1 MLYSTLS
8 NRLRQKKAILL
19 SFLALFCVL
28 TAQAQNRIYVS
39 PDGTG
44 DGTSWGTK
52 TNLTDA
58 LNKAQAGDE
67 IWLKGFQQITD
78 ASQLYVAPEYGWTVP
93 SGVKIFGGFE
103 GKETSIDQRKT
114 LGKAY
119 QMTFRSVLSGDI
131 NKDDKIDPNNSIF
144 PENTTRSDN
153 AKHVLVLN
161 AFRDEA
167 DNLNDNSNPTVVDG
181 LTIVGGHAADFG
193 GGIYVKG
200 DANTPDN
207 SVPYS
212 IDRCY
217 LLNNYGYKGGAIYV
231 DASVK
236 KVATQSLINQCVVY
250 NNVAGTVIG
259 KENLGGGIYIDGAG
273 NIVNCSVFNNENGG
287 VVLSTDA
294 YLVNTTVAR
303 NTGAGVDMTASPSDE
318 NAHVYNSVIWG
329 NSFVAAANWPVF
341 SYSAY
346 PDAPAGNNNINL
358 SKNNQGDTTSP
369 RFDAPSL
376 KTSFDIDYDWRRNA
390 YPLWSWKLREGSYLI
405 DKGNNDAYNTY
416 AKGYNG
422 VIGTDLNGTARI
434 VGNID
439 INAYEFE
446 TVPASRIRY
455 VKTDG
460 NDSNDGQS
468 WDKAYASVQK
478 AINDLA
484 LSQPGV
490 PGEVWVA
497 AGTYQPTENI
507 NGNGTPASFRMY
519 DGISLYGGFAGSE
532 TTKSERARKGENPMP
547 WQFTNETILRG
558 STYNGTNTWNS
569 TDNKWSLT
577 SASTHVVWFA
587 PLPNQADFQNT
598 TVMEGF
604 TIEGGQAKNSTAND
618 YDEDKGAGVYLKGAN
633 VYLIHSIVKDNVAP
647 SVGGGIY
654 LKDGRVQGCLVY
666 NNSSGTNGGGIYVD
680 NAGLVLRSMITNNSA
695 QNGGGVYL
703 DNNGEWEDGMM
714 HPEYLI
720 LSTSIVT
727 NNTSVNNG
735 AVYCNKGG
743 VILQSTIA
751 NNNTPT
757 ATDNASGNASQT
769 GGLYINEYST
779 VVNTVLWNNL
789 INGRKVQ
796 LYAANPTAEKVQFH
810 YSAVANMNNIV
821 WNNTLQDGLLEL
833 AEDNRKPVE
842 GVVDPGFESGYPI
855 EQKENEND
863 PEKLISGVIGSW
875 KDITYFWQPI
885 TGSNLRARGMS
896 LGLLPENVLVAPEL
910 DITGKLFDQKPA
922 VGAYRVEKTDI
933 TPAVVKEGQKN
944 NLRIYVDV
952 ECTEPAH
959 DGSSWEYAYRSLNEA
974 IDYMSKLTNTD
985 KITYNDTEYNVSD
998 LELQIYVMEGDA
1010 WPRYTSVNLDPK
1022 SATIEVPAMAS
1033 GKKLTIKGGYSR
1045 DNHDTWAPLTY
1056 RSQIN
1061 GNHEGKNMED
1071 GLYHCITVENNAIV
1085 EFDGFHIINGYA
1097 AGTANL
1103 KYGAGMLVRDGAN
1116 VTVKNSIFENNT
1128 AAEGAAI
1135 DARGATLSLMNCVVN
1150 NNTNTTNTA
1159 SVINCPNLTLNHV
1172 SVVNNIGAA
1181 PASMGT
1187 SSFAAGNTSGNT
1199 FNYASVG
1206 AEGYKNFANPTNKQG
1221 ASLGFDTYLGGYSNF
1236 APLTSSAEAGN
1247 LINKASGTPAGLDQD
1262 IAGNERNLGGAPD
1275 LGAYEAALPANGSV
1289 IYVTANGAGNMDG
1302 SSWENA
1308 IAGNLI
1314 YDVNKG
1320 KVDGNIPTTDARY
1333 IGFYDATAR
1342 PYGETSG
1349 ASKLFFEHMG
1359 EAGVIA
1365 GTAVDNAKYYWETHD
1380 GSTHITRASGVDIQN
1395 TREEQYVGGLQYA
1408 VELAAANAAKDGV
1421 QRTVWVAGGTYT
1433 DYKGFVIRDK
1443 VDVLGGFPNVG
1454 TPGEDDRQPL
1464 ISQYIPAKASDEAL
1478 DKSKYETIIQIQATK
1493 PWIDNNGTPNDNP
1506 AANLPGSTRKPVL
1519 FQPDVCVPT
1528 MSPSGRQSS
1537 YTYWNWVDRVI
1548 FSDYWDGPYLGN
1560 SVSGADENASNTYRY
1575 ELPEGQRNGTYV
1587 EYRGAT
1593 WDGFTIRHGFYTDY
1607 SANRDG
1613 GAGVRMFRGVTL
1625 QNCVVADNYINYYQA
1640 TGSACMGAGIYCDG
1654 DNSKIV
1660 NCYVTGNANNNPNAA
1675 GGGMTLMVGVSYNCI
1690 VTDNYSQK
1698 DGGGCFIENAY
1709 FYNNTV
1715 VNNKAVRLGGG
1726 IHQWTRTGATM
1737 NLILYNTIIY
1747 GNEGAAIT
1755 SDNIAQFNGA
1765 YNCYIQSDRALDSK
1779 IVNNAANWNTQ
1790 YGVGNALPSPFETGS
1805 YRLSDGSYCINRG
1818 TEVLGDGATLPATDV
1833 DFTDRIKD
1841 CTVDIGAYE
1850 SDNETNLA
1858 YETSNDTTL
1867 TYYVNQN
1874 GAGLRNG
1881 SSVAHA
1887 ACAMKLQQILTHAGQ
1902 TAKDNPTKNVVV
1914 KIAGYEGE
1922 YGKIFV
1928 YNANTL
1934 SDPNDPQSY
1943 TFKVPYGVTVEG
1955 GYDGLRTD
1963 SWTEADRNP
1972 KKYRTVLSA
1981 ICNSATLEQE
1991 VNGYHTVTFGEKP
2004 SDWNDELVGDKTT
2017 IIDGLYLID
2026 GKATSMAGEGN
2037 PNTRGGG
2044 AIVPAWAH
2052 VRNCVVAQCEA
2063 IQGGAL
2069 YLLPGA
2075 TVSGTLIMEN
2085 KAEEGAGVYADNDGV
2100 SEDVR
2105 AHMISN
2111 TITDNTASSVGG
2123 GIYME
2128 DEAVLTANSVIWGN
2142 TAPSDKNVSGV
2153 VGELMIDNVFRD
2165 VIGKNEE
2172 GEYIATKFYP
2182 FNHCYVETYELPSNY
2197 ENTSMKSDESLY
2209 FAADRTLKAYSELI
2223 KHGTVNQDSLVK
2235 VFGVAITDMQ
2245 NILRKQ
2251 DGSERIDVG
2260 AYAFD
2265 GGLIPLPK
2273 ESSDPVVKKIFVSQ
2287 GSNVAVTGN
2296 MDDYIGRSFYTSL
2309 SWLDDALEYIKKVRK
2324 VSGLE
2329 NTPFEIYVAG
2339 GTYKPSIRRGDAA
2352 TTTIDQRQNSY
2363 VIPAGVKVYGG
2374 FNGTEQFGYN
2384 VPNDKIIYTTEES
2397 GQETTEL
2404 KLANVADG
2412 SSGLIDS
2419 RAYSDLNGNGINE
2432 PWEMA
2437 NQTILSGD
2445 INVSPSVKNAYHVVY
2460 SSGSG
2465 SVLLDGLTIKDGE
2478 TWNVMSPTLNE
2489 DEVGRGGALYTN
2501 GVDYILKGCRV
2512 MNSKAVRGGAIY
2524 ARDANLTI
2532 IGSVIA
2538 GNGTVENAETS
2549 EGQDVRGGAVYMSG
2563 YNKDIALKAINTL
2576 WANNET
2582 TGKGGAIATSNDR
2595 GFNGSVSVSLMNNTI
2610 VRNKAAEASAVYSV
2624 AKTGATGNITNTVM
2638 WGGEG
2643 TGVVSTGLTVNNS
2656 ASDIELTGTDN
2667 VKLSAS
2673 NMAIDGP
2680 RFAQPSSAA
2689 GLAANDVASKWNPA
2703 SISVLTDAGDG
2714 VEKVNGTVEGA
2725 YNSWWSGSLAEY
2737 KDQYME
2743 NSDKSDYLRYAGPL
2757 DENGKEQDKTIDIGL
2772 FEYQYKTVFKNMD
2785 DIYVDTQ
2792 ERGDG
2797 SGKDWGNA
2805 TSDLRGAIIALSD
2818 PAGGSKTDKTVHI
2831 RGGEYPQS
2839 QLYVNDIAYQAVLN
2853 GTNQLLNSLT
2863 IKGSYAENGQQDFSQ
2878 PTVFLPSPAKPV
2890 ETMFYANTNGKTLNI
2905 EGVTFQGAK
2914 TTGFDAGNSGT
2925 LNLKNVAFRQNGIG
2939 AKVDN
2944 TGEGKALF
2952 ANTLFADGTIGLKT
2966 TGSNVT
2972 VVNATFANN
2981 TDKAVDGTPELY
2993 NTVAWKSGTDVT
3005 TAPEKGNINLRTV
3018 ENDNILKGPNFVDP
3032 DNANVLLR
3040 NYMIR
3045 PSIKLIDAA
3054 VESHYNTALGDGA
3067 STTDKDLSNNARKTG
3082 DGMDIGAYEYNAA
3095 LQQIVYVKYN
3105 VAQTD
3110 GSGSSW
3116 QNPIKDLQS
3125 AIDLASVYA
3134 NKNNGQNGYVF
3145 VHRDANA
3152 SGIRLNMPN
3161 VKVYGG
3167 MNDEVAVGS
3176 NDVEKAKN
3184 LINARSSVLANTMST
3199 INGLTVNGAS
3209 SVIDGFKAQGTVT
3222 VTDGMLSTSVVEGDA
3237 TVETNGIVYN
3247 SFVRGT
3253 LSGAGKAVNVTSPV
3267 AVSATN
3273 KINVVENAQ
3282 PNGYVSDDIWKYQL
3296 KEDNIAIDNSQNSDI
3311 ADYIA
3316 LAGHSKD
3323 HSKDLSGS
3331 KRVRKI
3337 VDAGCFESWN
3347 ITTNTT
3353 LSKDDMPTDK
3363 HVVYVRKGVEADIA
3377 EGLYPN
3383 GTKFNVGF
3391 LLLEHGAGLRSNGNA
3406 IELKNFA
3413 VERNLD
3419 ESNNHWDMCYMP
3431 FAIVKTEGAD
3441 GVSVKTY
3448 DGARRAAYDYQF
3460 KAEDGAWV
3468 NTDLQ
3473 GGKGLLLQSEVD
3485 ATVRMYGEEYTEAAG
3500 QSGQVR
3506 LAKYN
3511 NMEPW
3516 DNSNSGT
3523 SQKFTHLEN
3532 MSWNMFGSP
3541 FLCAMNYDD
3550 MEYGRVI
3557 YKKGG
3562 NTYTSENTAEAN
3574 DGFIEAG
3581 SAVFTQTA
3589 TLQTNEVFNVNQRTS
3604 ALSETGTRTR
3614 LAVAVAPQ
3622 GQGEQDELTLTAVPT
3637 EEASDQFNM
3646 AADGVKMMT
3655 VGKAAQI
3662 YLERGGK
3669 HYSMLTALDLEGK
3682 IDVGV
3687 LAPESG
3693 MYSIFIPEDCPME
3706 DYETVVLEDKTN
3718 GRMVDLLEGGYD
3730 FQMNEAGTLN
3740 SRFTLSFNRE
3750 LAEQGLTRIRIQAM
3764 GNGQVRI
3771 TGLMDGDQITAYQEN
3786 GTMTYSQR
3794 VASAEKNI
3802 ALPGKVCLIKV
3813 VAADGSEIVKKLV
3826 IR

>member
-44 DGTSWGTK
+44 DGSSWKAT
-52 TNLTDA
+52 TNLESA
-58 LNKAQAGDE
+58 LAKAQAGDE
-67 IWLKGFQQITD
+67 IWLKGFQQITN
-78 ASQLYVAPEYGWTVP
+78 ASQLYVAPVDGWTVP

-103 GKETSIDQRKT
+103 GTETSITQRKT

-119 QMTFRSVLSGDI
+119 QMTYRSVLSGDRGVLTPVVTDDDVI
-131 NKDDKIDPNNSIF
+131 NPNYSIF

-259 KENLGGGIYIDGAG
+259 KENLGGGIYIHGAG

-287 VVLSTDA
+287 VKLSPDA

-303 NTGAGVDMTASPSDE
+303 NTGAGVDMTESPSDE

-346 PDAPAGNNNINL
+346 PDAPAENNNINL
-358 SKNNQGDTTSP
+358 SKNNQGDEMSP

-405 DKGNNDAYNTY
+405 GKGNNDAYNTY

-460 NDSNDGQS
+460 SDSNNGQS
-468 WDKAYASVQK
+468 WGTAYKSIQK

-497 AGTYQPTENI
+497 AGTYQPTELI
-507 NGNGTPASFRMY
+507 NGSGTPASFRMY
-519 DGISLYGGFAGSE
+519 DGISLYGGFIGTE
-532 TTKSERARKGENPMP
+532 TTKSERAREKGTMP
-547 WQFTNETILRG
+547 WHFDNVTTLRG

-604 TIEGGQAKNSTAND
+604 TIEGGQAKTSEANN
-618 YDEDKGAGVYLKGAN
+618 YEGDKGAGVYMQGAN

-654 LKDGRVQGCLVY
+654 QKGGRVQGCLVY
-666 NNSSGTNGGGIYVD
+666 NNSAETNGGGIYVD

-695 QNGGGVYL
+695 LNGGGVYL

-727 NNTSVNNG
+727 NNTSVHNG

-757 ATDNASGNASQT
+757 ATDNAAGDASQT

-796 LYAANPTAEKVQFH
+796 LYALNPTAEKVQFH

-842 GVVDPGFESGYPI
+842 GVVDPGFVDDEYNVLP
-855 EQKENEND
+855 KTV
-863 PEKLISGVIGSW
+863 GVQGGTS
-875 KDITYFWQPI
+875 DITYFWQPI

-922 VGAYRVEKTDI
+922 VGAYRVEKKGIKPEDGGTY
-933 TPAVVKEGQKN
+933 
-944 NLRIYVDV
+944 LRIYVDV
-952 ECTEPAH
+952 DCTEPEH
-959 DGSSWEYAYRSLNEA
+959 DGSSWGTAYRSLNEA
-974 IDYMSKLTNTD
+974 IDYMANLTD
-985 KITYNDTEYNVSD
+985 VDGK
-998 LELQIYVMEGDA
+998 ELQIYVMEGDV
-1010 WPRYTSVNLDPK
+1010 WPRYASVNLDPK

-1033 GKKLTIKGGYSR
+1033 GKDKKLIIKGGYSR
-1045 DNHDTWAPLTY
+1045 DGTWAPLTY

-1071 GLYHCITVENNAIV
+1071 GLYHCITVEKGAIV

-1103 KYGAGMLVRDGAN
+1103 KYGAGMLVRDGAE

-1128 AAEGAAI
+1128 AVEGAAI
-1135 DARGATLSLMNCVVN
+1135 DARGAKQLTLINCVVN

-1159 SVINCPNLTLNHV
+1159 SVINCTNLTMNHV
-1172 SVVNNIGAA
+1172 SVVNNIGVA
-1181 PASMGT
+1181 PVEAVASNN
-1187 SSFAAGNTSGNT
+1187 SFAVGNTDGNSHT
-1199 FNYASVG
+1199 FTVDGTQFVNPTKGVG
-1206 AEGYKNFANPTNKQG
+1206 ATLGYN
-1221 ASLGFDTYLGGYSNF
+1221 TYLGGY
-1236 APLTSSAEAGN
+1236 TSFMPTNQCEVV
-1247 LINKASGTPAGLDQD
+1247 NKATVASLLDID
-1262 IAGNERNLGGAPD
+1262 ITGGARSRGGKPD
-1275 LGAYEAALPANGSV
+1275 LGAYEAELP
-1289 IYVTANGAGNMDG
+1289 
-1302 SSWENA
+1302 
-1308 IAGNLI
+1308 
-1314 YDVNKG
+1314 
-1320 KVDGNIPTTDARY
+1320 VDGTVLYVRASDGNDENDGLTW
-1333 IGFYDATAR
+1333 GTAKKTITAALNAVT
-1342 PYGETSG
+1342 ETSKVKEIWV
-1349 ASKLFFEHMG
+1349 A
-1359 EAGVIA
+1359 A
-1365 GTAVDNAKYYWETHD
+1365 GTYNER
-1380 GSTHITRASGVDIQN
+1380 ITLKND
-1395 TREEQYVGGLQYA
+1395 
-1408 VELAAANAAKDGV
+1408 
-1421 QRTVWVAGGTYT
+1421 
-1433 DYKGFVIRDK
+1433 
-1443 VDVLGGFPNVG
+1443 VDVLGGF
-1454 TPGEDDRQPL
+1454 
-1464 ISQYIPAKASDEAL
+1464 AKTGNPDNKLDE
-1478 DKSKYETIIQIQATK
+1478 
-1493 PWIDNNGTPNDNP
+1493 
-1506 AANLPGSTRKPVL
+1506 
-1519 FQPDVCVPT
+1519 
-1528 MSPSGRQSS
+1528 
-1537 YTYWNWVDRVI
+1537 
-1548 FSDYWDGPYLGN
+1548 
-1560 SVSGADENASNTYRY
+1560 
-1575 ELPEGQRNGTYV
+1575 
-1587 EYRGAT
+1587 
-1593 WDGFTIRHGFYTDY
+1593 
-1607 SANRDG
+1607 ANRDISNSNPDFMTIIDGQNGGRVVTQSGDFTNLTTVEGFIIQNGSTSGSNG
-1613 GAGVRMFRGVTL
+1613 GAGVLLRNNGKIKNCLIKDNVYNMTSSDG
-1625 QNCVVADNYINYYQA
+1625 QNLGGGGIRIE
-1640 TGSACMGAGIYCDG
+1640 GAGIIESSIIRKNKVSADG
-1654 DNSKIV
+1654 HDYVCGGGLYLKTNGINVPKMINCIV
-1660 NCYVTGNANNNPNAA
+1660 AENEGINKRDRDGWTGARTSNVLGAAVYLTGSGSEFYNCTFTYNVANTKAVGLIDLTSPAA
-1675 GGGMTLMVGVSYNCI
+1675 GGVWDASYDYKNSATTGSSFYNCI
-1690 VTDNYSQK
+1690 FWGNYGIGNSTESTYQVGAPGFT
-1698 DGGGCFIENAY
+1698 GGKG
-1709 FYNNTV
+1709 
-1715 VNNKAVRLGGG
+1715 
-1726 IHQWTRTGATM
+1726 
-1737 NLILYNTIIY
+1737 
-1747 GNEGAAIT
+1747 
-1755 SDNIAQFNGA
+1755 FNPKV
-1765 YNCYIQSDRALDSK
+1765 YNCYISATSKEQVTSGSTNLWDNAEQCYALGNFGSDLDGTNFKNECYNNAPFDNATFELKNSGTGLNCINKGDNSYVEDNKIALD
-1779 IVNNAANWNTQ
+1779 AA
-1790 YGVGNALPSPFETGS
+1790 
-1805 YRLSDGSYCINRG
+1805 
-1818 TEVLGDGATLPATDV
+1818 GAT
-1833 DFTDRIKD
+1833 RIQY
-1841 CTVDIGAYE
+1841 CTVDKGAYE
-1850 SDNETNLA
+1850 STDAITIEPDGNGI
-1858 YETSNDTTL
+1858 
-1867 TYYVNQN
+1867 YYVTQG
-1874 GAGLRNG
+1874 GAGTSNG
-1881 SSVAHA
+1881 SSVDNAS
-1887 ACAMKLQQILTHAGQ
+1887 CAMELQRVLNAAGER
-1902 TAKDNPTKNVVV
+1902 AKAGLSATV
-1914 KIAGYEGE
+1914 KIAGYEDQGFT
-1922 YGKIFV
+1922 YH
-1928 YNANTL
+1928 ANTL
-1934 SDPNDPQSY
+1934 SDPDDPQSY
-1943 TFKVPYGVTVEG
+1943 TYVIPYGVTVEG
-1955 GYDGLRTD
+1955 GYNGLKTGVAA
-1963 SWTEADRNP
+1963 WTEADRNP
-1972 KKYRTVLSA
+1972 KKYRTILSA
-1981 ICNSATLEQE
+1981 ICNSSSLEQD

-2004 SDWNDELVGDKTT
+2004 KEGWNGAENGTT

-2142 TAPSDKNVSGV
+2142 TAPSDKNISGV
-2153 VGELMIDNVFRD
+2153 VSEPFGDTKFTQVVGEGAIPN
-2165 VIGKNEE
+2165 
-2172 GEYIATKFYP
+2172 FYP

-2223 KHGTVNQDSLVK
+2223 KHGTVNQDGLVK
-2235 VFGVAITDMQ
+2235 VFGVATTDMQ

-2251 DGSERIDVG
+2251 DGSGRIDVG
-2260 AYAFD
+2260 AYAFN

-2273 ESSDPVVKKIFVSQ
+2273 TKDDPVVKKIFVSQ
-2287 GSNVAVTGN
+2287 SSNVAVTGK

-2309 SWLDDALEYIKKVRK
+2309 SWLDDALEYIKNVRNVEELK
-2324 VSGLE
+2324 
-2329 NTPFEIYVAG
+2329 NTEFEIYLAG
-2339 GTYKPSIRRGDAA
+2339 GTYKPSNRRVGAA
-2352 TTTIDQRQNSY
+2352 TTPIDQRQNSY
-2363 VIPAGVKVYGG
+2363 VIPAGVKIYGG
-2374 FNGTEQFGYN
+2374 FNGTETYGN
-2384 VPNDKIIYTTEES
+2384 GITSLPLSGTETIGLVDIKDNTS
-2397 GQETTEL
+2397 L
-2404 KLANVADG
+2404 LLATR
-2412 SSGLIDS
+2412 S
-2419 RAYSDLNGNGINE
+2419 YSDLNGNGINE
-2432 PWEMA
+2432 PWELE

-2460 SSGSG
+2460 SSKDEQIEGLDI
-2465 SVLLDGLTIKDGE
+2465 LLDGLTIKDGE
-2478 TWNVMSPTLNE
+2478 TADYTNSTDNL
-2489 DEVGRGGALYTN
+2489 DEVGRGGALYTY
-2501 GVDYILKGCRV
+2501 GVNYTLKGCRV
-2512 MNSKAVRGGAIY
+2512 LNSKAVRGGAIY

-2538 GNGTVENAETS
+2538 GNGTVDNPKPAD
-2549 EGQDVRGGAVYMSG
+2549 GQDTRGGAVYMSG
-2563 YNKDIALKAINTL
+2563 YSKAVALKVINTL

-2595 GFNGSVSVSLMNNTI
+2595 GYNGSVSVSLMNNTM
-2610 VRNKAAEASAVYSV
+2610 VRNKAAEASAVYS
-2624 AKTGATGNITNTVM
+2624 TSNGTITNTVM
-2638 WGGEG
+2638 WGGDE
-2643 TGVVSTGLTVNNS
+2643 TGEIKGAVSSGLAISYS
-2656 ASDIELTGTDN
+2656 ASDSDLPSTVESEKAYN
-2667 VKLSAS
+2667 VKLSTS

-2680 RFAQPSSAA
+2680 RFVQPSSAA
-2689 GLAANDVASKWNPA
+2689 GMATNDVASKWNPA
-2703 SISVLTDAGDG
+2703 SISVLTDAG
-2714 VEKVNGTVEGA
+2714 NGQLDYNISDMKQATGA
-2725 YNSWWSGSLAEY
+2725 YKDWVDKNMSDDPTFYMGSTGY
-2737 KDQYME
+2737 DRYM
-2743 NSDKSDYLRYAGPL
+2743 GPKPVF
-2757 DENGKEQDKTIDIGL
+2757 GQTAQPKKIDIGL
-2772 FEYQYKTVFKNMD
+2772 FEYQYKTQFLTMD
-2785 DIYVDTQ
+2785 KIYVDTQ

-2797 SGKDWGNA
+2797 SGDSWANA
-2805 TSDLRGAIIALSD
+2805 TSDLRGAIVALSNPD
-2818 PAGGSKTDKTVHI
+2818 GGQSTEKKIYI

-2839 QLYVNDIAYQAVLN
+2839 QLYVGDVAYQAVLN
-2853 GTNQLLNSLT
+2853 GENANVTSLT

-2878 PTVFLPSPAKPV
+2878 PTVFLPSTTKPV

-2905 EGVTFQGAK
+2905 EGVTFQGAN
-2914 TTGFDAGNSGT
+2914 TTGFDADNSGT
-2925 LNLKNVAFRQNGIG
+2925 LNLKNVAFRQNRTG
-2939 AKVDN
+2939 AN
-2944 TGEGKALF
+2944 IEGDGATLF
-2952 ANTLFADGTIGLKT
+2952 ANALFADGTTGLKT

-2981 TDKAVDGTPELY
+2981 TDKAVDGTPKIY
-2993 NTVAWKSGTDVT
+2993 NTVAWKSETGVATNAT
-3005 TAPEKGNINLRTV
+3005 NGNINLETV
-3018 ENDNILKGPNFVDP
+3018 ENDNILEGPNFVDP

-3054 VESHYNTALGDGA
+3054 VESHYNKALGDDA
-3067 STTDKDLSNNARKTG
+3067 STTDKDLGNNARKTG

-3134 NKNNGQNGYVF
+3134 NKNSGSNGYVF
-3145 VHRDANA
+3145 VHREAND

-3199 INGLTVNGAS
+3199 INGLTVNGTS

-3267 AVSATN
+3267 AVSVTS

-3311 ADYIA
+3311 ADYIT

-3331 KRVRKI
+3331 KRVRNI

-3353 LSKDDMPTDK
+3353 LSADDMPTNK

-3377 EGLYPN
+3377 AGLYPD
-3383 GTKFNVGF
+3383 GTNFNVGF

-3406 IELKNFA
+3406 IKLKNFA
-3413 VERNLD
+3413 VERSLTAD
-3419 ESNNHWDMCYMP
+3419 NNHWDMCYMP

-3448 DGARRAAYDYQF
+3448 DGAARAAYDYQF
-3460 KAEDGAWV
+3460 KAEDGAWID
-3468 NTDLQ
+3468 TDLQ
-3473 GGKGLLLQSEVD
+3473 GGKGLLLQSEAD
-3485 ATVRMYGEEYTEAAG
+3485 ATLRMYGEEYTEDAG
-3500 QSGQVR
+3500 QSKQVQ

-3511 NMEPW
+3511 NMQPW
-3516 DNSNSGT
+3516 DSNNSGT
-3523 SQKFTHLEN
+3523 SLKFTHLEN

-3562 NTYTSENTAEAN
+3562 NTYTSENTADEKVS
-3574 DGFIEAG
+3574 GSIEAG

-3604 ALSETGTRTR
+3604 VLSEAGTRTR

-3693 MYSIFIPEDCPME
+3693 MYSIFIPEECPMDE
-3706 DYETVVLEDKTN
+3706 YETVVLEDKTN

>member
-1 MLYSTLS
+1 MLYSILS

-28 TAQAQNRIYVS
+28 TAQAQSRIYVS
-39 PDGTG
+39 PQGGGTG
-44 DGTSWGTK
+44 QSWSSPTTLGE
-52 TNLTDA
+52 A
-58 LNKAQAGDE
+58 LVTANAGDE
-67 IWLKGFQQITD
+67 IWLKGFQQITN
-78 ASQLYVAPEYGWTVP
+78 ASQLYVAPVDGWTVP

-103 GKETSIDQRKT
+103 GTETSITQRKT

-119 QMTFRSVLSGDI
+119 QMTYRSVLSGDRGVLTPDVVTDDDVI
-131 NKDDKIDPNNSIF
+131 NPNYSIF

-153 AKHVLVLN
+153 AKHVLVLELN
-161 AFRDEA
+161 
-167 DNLNDNSNPTVVDG
+167 NTNGNDNSNPTVVDG

-200 DANTPDN
+200 GDFCA
-207 SVPYS
+207 PYS

-217 LLNNYGYKGGAIYV
+217 LLNNYAPKGGAIYV
-231 DASVK
+231 DEKVVK
-236 KVATQSLINQCVVY
+236 NPNVTTQSLINQCVVY

-259 KENLGGGIYIDGAG
+259 KENVGGGIYIHGAG

-287 VVLSTDA
+287 VVLSPNA

-303 NTGAGVDMTASPSDE
+303 NTGAGVDMTASPS
-318 NAHVYNSVIWG
+318 NKNVYNSVIWG
-329 NSFVAAANWPVF
+329 NSFVFDKFEPNF

-346 PDAPAGNNNINL
+346 PDAPAENNNINL

-446 TVPASRIRY
+446 TVPTSRIRY

-460 NDSNDGQS
+460 SDSNNGQS
-468 WDKAYASVQK
+468 WGTAYKSIQK

-497 AGTYQPTENI
+497 AGTYQPTELI
-507 NGNGTPASFRMY
+507 NGSGTPASFRMY
-519 DGISLYGGFAGSE
+519 DGISLYGGFIGTE
-532 TTKSERARKGENPMP
+532 TTKSERAREKGTMP
-547 WQFTNETILRG
+547 WHFDNVTTLRG

-604 TIEGGQAKNSTAND
+604 TIEGGQAKTSEANN
-618 YDEDKGAGVYLKGAN
+618 YEGDKGAGVYMQGAN

-654 LKDGRVQGCLVY
+654 QKGGRVQGCLVY
-666 NNSSGTNGGGIYVD
+666 NNSAETNGGGIYVD

-695 QNGGGVYL
+695 LNGGGVYL

-727 NNTSVNNG
+727 NNTSVHNG

-757 ATDNASGNASQT
+757 ATDNAAGDASQT

-796 LYAANPTAEKVQFH
+796 LYALNPTAEKVQFH

-842 GVVDPGFESGYPI
+842 GVVDPGFVDDEDNVLP
-855 EQKENEND
+855 KTV
-863 PEKLISGVIGSW
+863 GVQGGTS
-875 KDITYFWQPI
+875 DITYFWQPI

-922 VGAYRVEKTDI
+922 VGAYRVEKKGIKPEDGGTY
-933 TPAVVKEGQKN
+933 
-944 NLRIYVDV
+944 LRIYVDV
-952 ECTEPAH
+952 DCTEPEH
-959 DGSSWEYAYRSLNEA
+959 DGSSWGTAYRSLNEA
-974 IDYMSKLTNTD
+974 IDYMANLTD
-985 KITYNDTEYNVSD
+985 VDGK
-998 LELQIYVMEGDA
+998 ELQIYVMEGDV
-1010 WPRYTSVNLDPK
+1010 WPRYASVNLDPK

-1033 GKKLTIKGGYSR
+1033 GKDKKLIIKGGYSR
-1045 DNHDTWAPLTY
+1045 DGTWAPLTY

-1071 GLYHCITVENNAIV
+1071 GLYHCITVEKGAIV

-1103 KYGAGMLVRDGAN
+1103 KYGAGMLVRDGAE

-1128 AAEGAAI
+1128 AVEGAAI
-1135 DARGATLSLMNCVVN
+1135 DARGAKQLTLINCVVN

-1159 SVINCPNLTLNHV
+1159 SVINCTNLTMNHV

-1181 PASMGT
+1181 PAGMGIDNN
-1187 SSFAAGNTSGNT
+1187 SFAAGNADSKEENANT
-1199 FNYASVG
+1199 DNRNNTLLNGKIIEVNST
-1206 AEGYKNFANPTNKQG
+1206 NFVNPTNKRG
-1221 ASLGFDTYLGGYSNF
+1221 ASLGFDTYLGGYTSFMPTN
-1236 APLTSSAEAGN
+1236 ACPVVNQGEKSSGLT
-1247 LINKASGTPAGLDQD
+1247 ID
-1262 IAGNERNLGGAPD
+1262 ITGVEGSRSRGGAPD
-1275 LGAYEAALPANGSV
+1275 LGAYEAELPVDGTV
-1289 IYVTANGAGNMDG
+1289 IYVRQGGTGDKSG
-1302 SSWENA
+1302 SSWNNA
-1308 IAGNLI
+1308 CA
-1314 YDVNKG
+1314 
-1320 KVDGNIPTTDARY
+1320 T
-1333 IGFYDATAR
+1333 IGAALDKAT
-1342 PYGETSG
+1342 
-1349 ASKLFFEHMG
+1349 
-1359 EAGVIA
+1359 
-1365 GTAVDNAKYYWETHD
+1365 
-1380 GSTHITRASGVDIQN
+1380 
-1395 TREEQYVGGLQYA
+1395 VGQ
-1408 VELAAANAAKDGV
+1408 EI
-1421 QRTVWVAGGTYT
+1421 WVSAGTYT
-1433 DYKGFVIRDK
+1433 ENLDMKEGVN
-1443 VDVLGGFPNVG
+1443 VLGGFAATGNPTNKIDG
-1454 TPGEDDRQPL
+1454 TNRD
-1464 ISQYIPAKASDEAL
+1464 ISHKNDNF
-1478 DKSKYETIIQIQATK
+1478 KTIIQ
-1493 PWIDNNGTPNDNP
+1493 
-1506 AANLPGSTRKPVL
+1506 
-1519 FQPDVCVPT
+1519 
-1528 MSPSGRQSS
+1528 
-1537 YTYWNWVDRVI
+1537 
-1548 FSDYWDGPYLGN
+1548 GN
-1560 SVSGADENASNTYRY
+1560 STCHFIPAQKIPDTSNYNKNNNRRVLTQPSNFDKETLWEGFVITGGQTGLAEYGAGVKLMNKGHLKNCRIEGNKFYECGHVAYQELEWRGWTDKTVYCTHNATNHTGGGGVFCAGGIIENCQIVKNV
-1575 ELPEGQRNGTYV
+1575 L
-1587 EYRGAT
+1587 
-1593 WDGFTIRHGFYTDY
+1593 DGFKFDIAEAWDKRYVSDGNIYGKGAGLSISGGNIINCVIAQNVAGYDPIMEEEP
-1607 SANRDG
+1607 DG
-1613 GAGVRMFRGVTL
+1613 GALTNILGAAAFVQSQSNFYSSTIVENTGGWSAKNRPIIPGVWDESLASG
-1625 QNCVVADNYINYYQA
+1625 D
-1640 TGSACMGAGIYCDG
+1640 GSYF
-1654 DNSKIV
+1654 
-1660 NCYVTGNANNNPNAA
+1660 
-1675 GGGMTLMVGVSYNCI
+1675 YNCI
-1690 VTDNYSQK
+1690 IIGNYGYGSTKESFMQIGK
-1698 DGGGCFIENAY
+1698 GLNQVPKNLMYSYFSVVKFSDGTQTPA
-1709 FYNNTV
+1709 
-1715 VNNKAVRLGGG
+1715 
-1726 IHQWTRTGATM
+1726 
-1737 NLILYNTIIY
+1737 
-1747 GNEGAAIT
+1747 
-1755 SDNIAQFNGA
+1755 
-1765 YNCYIQSDRALDSK
+1765 
-1779 IVNNAANWNTQ
+1779 NAALNADRHNQYTDFGSGYGSGDVDRYTTAYKSLNLLNTDFELNIQ
-1790 YGVGNALPSPFETGS
+1790 NGTHPCLNTGSEDYLSVGNIHISRDANG
-1805 YRLSDGSYCINRG
+1805 Y
-1818 TEVLGDGATLPATDV
+1818 
-1833 DFTDRIKD
+1833 DRIQD
-1841 CTVDIGAYE
+1841 CAVDMGAYE
-1850 SDNETNLA
+1850 SANESNLA
-1858 YETSNDTTL
+1858 YETSDGNTL
-1867 TYYVNQN
+1867 TYYVNEN

-1881 SSVAHA
+1881 SSVTHA

-1902 TAKDNPTKNVVV
+1902 TAKDNPAKNVVV
-1914 KIAGYEGE
+1914 KISGYENGAFK
-1922 YGKIFV
+1922 YR
-1928 YNANTL
+1928 ANTL
-1934 SDPNDPQSY
+1934 SDPKDPQSY
-1943 TFKVPYGVTVEG
+1943 TYVIPYGVTVEG
-1955 GYDGLRTD
+1955 GYSEDFTKRV
-1963 SWTEADRNP
+1963 P
-1972 KKYRTVLSA
+1972 KTYQTVLSA
-1981 ICNSATLEQE
+1981 ICNSATLEQD
-1991 VNGYHTVTFGEKP
+1991 VNGYHTVTFEAKPAEWTGAEKQ
-2004 SDWNDELVGDKTT
+2004 T
-2017 IIDGLYLID
+2017 IIDGLYLTD

-2037 PNTRGGG
+2037 PNTRGG

-2142 TAPSDKNVSGV
+2142 TAPSDKNISGV
-2153 VGELMIDNVFRD
+2153 VSEPFGDTKFTQVVGEGAIPN
-2165 VIGKNEE
+2165 
-2172 GEYIATKFYP
+2172 FYP

-2223 KHGTVNQDSLVK
+2223 KHGTVNQDKLVE
-2235 VFGVAITDMQ
+2235 VFGVATTDMQ

-2260 AYAFD
+2260 AYAFN

-2273 ESSDPVVKKIFVSQ
+2273 TKDDPVVTKIFVSQ
-2287 GSNVAVTGN
+2287 GSNVAVSGN

-2309 SWLDDALEYIKKVRK
+2309 SWLDDALEYIKNVRNVEELK
-2324 VSGLE
+2324 
-2329 NTPFEIYVAG
+2329 NTEFEIYLAG
-2339 GTYKPSIRRGDAA
+2339 GTYKPSNRRVGAA
-2352 TTTIDQRQNSY
+2352 TTPIDQRQNSY
-2363 VIPAGVKVYGG
+2363 VIPAGVKIYGG
-2374 FNGTEQFGYN
+2374 FNGTETYGN
-2384 VPNDKIIYTTEES
+2384 GITSLPLSGTETIGLVDIKDNTS
-2397 GQETTEL
+2397 L
-2404 KLANVADG
+2404 LLATR
-2412 SSGLIDS
+2412 S
-2419 RAYSDLNGNGINE
+2419 YSDLNGNGINE
-2432 PWEMA
+2432 PWELE

-2460 SSGSG
+2460 SSKDEQIEGLDI
-2465 SVLLDGLTIKDGE
+2465 LLDGLTIKDGE
-2478 TWNVMSPTLNE
+2478 TADYTNSTDNL
-2489 DEVGRGGALYTN
+2489 DEVGRGGALYTY
-2501 GVDYILKGCRV
+2501 GVNYTLKGCRV
-2512 MNSKAVRGGAIY
+2512 LNSKAVRGGAIY

-2538 GNGTVENAETS
+2538 GNGTVDNPKPAD
-2549 EGQDVRGGAVYMSG
+2549 GQDTRGGAVYMSG
-2563 YNKDIALKAINTL
+2563 YSKAVALKVINTL

-2595 GFNGSVSVSLMNNTI
+2595 GYNGSVSVSLMNNTM
-2610 VRNKAAEASAVYSV
+2610 VRNKAAEASAVYS
-2624 AKTGATGNITNTVM
+2624 TSNGTITNTVM
-2638 WGGEG
+2638 WGGDE
-2643 TGVVSTGLTVNNS
+2643 TGEIKGAVSSGLAISYS
-2656 ASDIELTGTDN
+2656 ASDSDLPSTVESEKAYN
-2667 VKLSAS
+2667 VKLSTS

-2680 RFAQPSSAA
+2680 RFVQPSSAA
-2689 GLAANDVASKWNPA
+2689 GMATNDVASKWNPA
-2703 SISVLTDAGDG
+2703 SISVLTDAG
-2714 VEKVNGTVEGA
+2714 NGQLDYNISDMKQATGA
-2725 YNSWWSGSLAEY
+2725 YKDWVDKNMSDDPTFYMGSTGY
-2737 KDQYME
+2737 DRYM
-2743 NSDKSDYLRYAGPL
+2743 GPKPVF
-2757 DENGKEQDKTIDIGL
+2757 GQTAQPKKIDIGL
-2772 FEYQYKTVFKNMD
+2772 FEYQYKTQFLTMD
-2785 DIYVDTQ
+2785 KIYVDTQ

-2797 SGKDWGNA
+2797 SGDSWANA
-2805 TSDLRGAIIALSD
+2805 TSDLRGAIVALSNPD
-2818 PAGGSKTDKTVHI
+2818 GGQSTEKKIYI

-2839 QLYVNDIAYQAVLN
+2839 QLYVGDVAYQAVLN
-2853 GTNQLLNSLT
+2853 GENANVTSLT

-2878 PTVFLPSPAKPV
+2878 PTVFLPSTTKPV

-2914 TTGFDAGNSGT
+2914 TTGFDAYNSGT

-3005 TAPEKGNINLRTV
+3005 TDPKKGNINLETV
-3018 ENDNILKGPNFVDP
+3018 ENDNILEGPNFVDP

-3054 VESHYNTALGDGA
+3054 VESHYNKALGDGA
-3067 STTDKDLSNNARKTG
+3067 STTDKDLGNNARKTG

-3134 NKNNGQNGYVF
+3134 NKNSGSNGYVF

-3199 INGLTVNGAS
+3199 INGLTVNGTS

-3311 ADYIA
+3311 ADYIT

-3331 KRVRKI
+3331 KRVRNI

-3353 LSKDDMPTDK
+3353 LSADDMPTNK

-3377 EGLYPN
+3377 AGLYPD
-3383 GTKFNVGF
+3383 GTNFNVGF

-3419 ESNNHWDMCYMP
+3419 ESNNRWDMCYMP
-3431 FAIVKTEGAD
+3431 FDIIRAEGTDDVA
-3441 GVSVKTY
+3441 VKTY
-3448 DGARRAAYDYQF
+3448 NGEKRAAYDYQF
-3460 KAEDGAWV
+3460 SATDGAWEKAD
-3468 NTDLQ
+3468 NII
-3473 GGKGLLLQSEVD
+3473 GKTGLLLQSTAD
-3485 ATVRMYGEEYTEAAG
+3485 AKVRMYGNSYTEVAG

-3511 NMEPW
+3511 NMQPW
-3516 DNSNSGT
+3516 NSENSGI

-3562 NTYTSENTAEAN
+3562 DTYASVNTSETS
-3574 DGFIEAG
+3574 GSIEAG

-3604 ALSETGTRTR
+3604 VLSEAGTRTR

-3693 MYSIFIPEDCPME
+3693 MYSIFIPEDCPMDE
-3706 DYETVVLEDKTN
+3706 YETVVLEDKTN

>member
-28 TAQAQNRIYVS
+28 TAQAQNIIYVS

-44 DGTSWGTK
+44 DGTSWKAT
-52 TNLTDA
+52 TNLESA
-58 LNKAQAGDE
+58 LAKAQAGDE

-78 ASQLYVAPEYGWTVP
+78 AKTQLYVAPVDGWTVP
-93 SGVKIFGGFE
+93 SGVKIYGGFE
-103 GKETSIDQRKT
+103 GTTETSIDQRKT

-200 DANTPDN
+200 GTNC
-207 SVPYS
+207 VPYS

-231 DASVK
+231 DTSVK
-236 KVATQSLINQCVVY
+236 KVETQSLINQCVVY

-287 VVLSTDA
+287 VKLSPDA

-329 NSFVAAANWPVF
+329 NSFVYEKIKPVF

-346 PDAPAGNNNINL
+346 PDAPAENNNINL
-358 SKNNQGDTTSP
+358 SKNNQGDEMSP

-405 DKGNNDAYNTY
+405 GKGNNDAYNTY

-434 VGNID
+434 VGTID

-446 TVPASRIRY
+446 AVPTSRIRY

-460 NDSNDGQS
+460 SDSNDGQT
-468 WDKAYASVQK
+468 WGTAYKSIQK

-497 AGTYQPTENI
+497 AGIYQPTELI
-507 NGNGTPASFRMY
+507 NGTGTPASFRMY

-558 STYNGTNTWNS
+558 STYNGTNTWNP

-604 TIEGGQAKNSTAND
+604 TIEGGQAKTSEANN
-618 YDEDKGAGVYLKGAN
+618 YEGDKGAGVYMQGAN

-654 LKDGRVQGCLVY
+654 QKGGRVQGCLVY
-666 NNSSGTNGGGIYVD
+666 NNSAETNGGGIYVD

-695 QNGGGVYL
+695 LNGGGVYL

-727 NNTSVNNG
+727 NNTSVHNG

-757 ATDNASGNASQT
+757 ATDNAAGDASQT

-842 GVVDPGFESGYPI
+842 GVVDPGFVD
-855 EQKENEND
+855 NEDNVL
-863 PEKLISGVIGSW
+863 PKTVGVQGGTS
-875 KDITYFWQPI
+875 DITYFWQPI

-922 VGAYRVEKTDI
+922 VGAYRVEKKGIKPEDGGTY
-933 TPAVVKEGQKN
+933 
-944 NLRIYVDV
+944 LRIYVDV
-952 ECTEPAH
+952 DCTEPEH
-959 DGSSWEYAYRSLNEA
+959 DGSSWGTAYRSLNEA
-974 IDYMSKLTNTD
+974 IDYMANLTD
-985 KITYNDTEYNVSD
+985 VDGK
-998 LELQIYVMEGDA
+998 ELQIYVMEGDV
-1010 WPRYTSVNLDPK
+1010 WPRYASVNLDPK

-1033 GKKLTIKGGYSR
+1033 GKDKKLIIKGGYSR
-1045 DNHDTWAPLTY
+1045 DGTWAPLTY

-1071 GLYHCITVENNAIV
+1071 GLYHCITVEKDAIV

-1103 KYGAGMLVRDGAN
+1103 KYGAGMLVRDGAE

-1128 AAEGAAI
+1128 AVEGAAI
-1135 DARGATLSLMNCVVN
+1135 DARGAKQLTLINCVVN

-1159 SVINCPNLTLNHV
+1159 SVINCPNLTMNHV

-1181 PASMGT
+1181 PAGMGIDNN
-1187 SSFAAGNTSGNT
+1187 SFAAGNADSKEENANT
-1199 FNYASVG
+1199 DNRNNTLLNGKIIEVNST
-1206 AEGYKNFANPTNKQG
+1206 NFVNPTNKRG
-1221 ASLGFDTYLGGYSNF
+1221 ASLGFDTYLGGYTSFMPTN
-1236 APLTSSAEAGN
+1236 ACPVVNQGEKSSGLT
-1247 LINKASGTPAGLDQD
+1247 ID
-1262 IAGNERNLGGAPD
+1262 ITGVEGSRSRGGAPD
-1275 LGAYEAALPANGSV
+1275 LGAYEAELPVDGTV
-1289 IYVTANGAGNMDG
+1289 IYVRQGGTGDQSG
-1302 SSWENA
+1302 SSWNNACATIGAALAKAKENNA
-1308 IAGNLI
+1308 VQEIWVSAGEYTENLDMI
-1314 YDVNKG
+1314 
-1320 KVDGNIPTTDARY
+1320 
-1333 IGFYDATAR
+1333 
-1342 PYGETSG
+1342 
-1349 ASKLFFEHMG
+1349 
-1359 EAGVIA
+1359 
-1365 GTAVDNAKYYWETHD
+1365 
-1380 GSTHITRASGVDIQN
+1380 
-1395 TREEQYVGGLQYA
+1395 
-1408 VELAAANAAKDGV
+1408 DGV
-1421 QRTVWVAGGTYT
+1421 N
-1433 DYKGFVIRDK
+1433 
-1443 VDVLGGFPNVG
+1443 VLGGFAATGNPTNKIDGTNRDISHKNDNFKTKIQGSEEHKFQPAQTNV
-1454 TPGEDDRQPL
+1454 
-1464 ISQYIPAKASDEAL
+1464 DEL
-1478 DKSKYETIIQIQATK
+1478 NKKNKRVLTQ
-1493 PWIDNNGTPNDNP
+1493 PNDFGKET
-1506 AANLPGSTRKPVL
+1506 L
-1519 FQPDVCVPT
+1519 
-1528 MSPSGRQSS
+1528 
-1537 YTYWNWVDRVI
+1537 W
-1548 FSDYWDGPYLGN
+1548 
-1560 SVSGADENASNTYRY
+1560 
-1575 ELPEGQRNGTYV
+1575 EGFIITGGQTGLA
-1587 EYRGAT
+1587 EY
-1593 WDGFTIRHGFYTDY
+1593 
-1607 SANRDG
+1607 
-1613 GAGVRMFRGVTL
+1613 GAGVKLMKNGHL
-1625 QNCVVADNYINYYQA
+1625 KNCRVEGNKFYECGTVAYQERDWGWQTRRTFCDHNESNH
-1640 TGSACMGAGIYCDG
+1640 TGGGGIYCAGGIVENCQIVKNVLDG
-1654 DNSKIV
+1654 YKFNYEYEYSWGVANKRFITTNSSIYGKGAGLSISGGNII
-1660 NCYVTGNANNNPNAA
+1660 NCVIAQNVTGYDPVLYNNPTNYLTNILGSAA
-1675 GGGMTLMVGVSYNCI
+1675 FVQSTSNFYSCTIVENTGGWFAKNRPIIPGVWDESLASGDGSSFYNCI
-1690 VTDNYSQK
+1690 IIGNYGYGSTKESFMQIGK
-1698 DGGGCFIENAY
+1698 GLNQVPKNLEYSYFSVLTFSDGTQTPANA
-1709 FYNNTV
+1709 
-1715 VNNKAVRLGGG
+1715 
-1726 IHQWTRTGATM
+1726 
-1737 NLILYNTIIY
+1737 
-1747 GNEGAAIT
+1747 
-1755 SDNIAQFNGA
+1755 
-1765 YNCYIQSDRALDSK
+1765 ALDTDRHNQYTDFGSEYGSGDVDRYTTAYK
-1779 IVNNAANWNTQ
+1779 SLNLLNTD
-1790 YGVGNALPSPFETGS
+1790 FELNIQNGTHPCLNTGS
-1805 YRLSDGSYCINRG
+1805 ETYLSNEAQNIHIVQDANGY
-1818 TEVLGDGATLPATDV
+1818 
-1833 DFTDRIKD
+1833 DRIQD
-1841 CTVDIGAYE
+1841 CAVDMGAYE
-1850 SDNETNLA
+1850 SANETNLA
-1858 YETSNDTTL
+1858 YEASNDTTL

-1955 GYDGLRTD
+1955 GYDGLKTD

-2128 DEAVLTANSVIWGN
+2128 DGAVLTANSVIWGN
-2142 TAPSDKNVSGV
+2142 TAPSDKNISGV
-2153 VGELMIDNVFRD
+2153 VGELMIDYAFRD
-2165 VIGKNEE
+2165 VIGKNKE
-2172 GEYIATKFYP
+2172 GEYIATEFYP

-2235 VFGVAITDMQ
+2235 VFGVATTDMQ

-2265 GGLIPLPK
+2265 GGLIPLPTK
-2273 ESSDPVVKKIFVSQ
+2273 STDPVVTKIFVSQ

-2309 SWLDDALEYIKKVRK
+2309 SWLDDALEYIKNVRK

-2329 NTPFEIYVAG
+2329 NIPFEIYVAG

-2374 FNGTEQFGYN
+2374 FNGTEKYSFGIET
-2384 VPNDKIIYTTEES
+2384 VPGVSGSFDDVTDDKYKTA
-2397 GQETTEL
+2397 L
-2404 KLANVADG
+2404 LAG
-2412 SSGLIDS
+2412 
-2419 RAYSDLNGNGINE
+2419 REYSDLNGNGINE
-2432 PWEMA
+2432 PWELE

-2460 SSGSG
+2460 SSKDEQIEGLDI
-2465 SVLLDGLTIKDGE
+2465 LLDGLTIKDGE
-2478 TWNVMSPTLNE
+2478 TADYTNSTDNL
-2489 DEVGRGGALYTN
+2489 DEVGRGGALYTY
-2501 GVDYILKGCRV
+2501 GVNYTLKGCRV
-2512 MNSKAVRGGAIY
+2512 LNSKAVRGGAIY

-2538 GNGTVENAETS
+2538 GNGTVDNPKPAD
-2549 EGQDVRGGAVYMSG
+2549 GQDTRGGAVYMSG
-2563 YNKDIALKAINTL
+2563 YSKAVALKVINTL

-2595 GFNGSVSVSLMNNTI
+2595 GYNGSVSVSLMNNTM
-2610 VRNKAAEASAVYSV
+2610 VRNKAAEASAVYS
-2624 AKTGATGNITNTVM
+2624 TSNGNSVM
-2638 WGGEG
+2638 WGGDE
-2643 TGVVSTGLTVNNS
+2643 TGEIKGAVSSGLAISYS
-2656 ASDIELTGTDN
+2656 ASDSDLPSTVESEKAYN
-2667 VKLSAS
+2667 VKLSTS

-2680 RFAQPSSAA
+2680 RFVQPSSAA
-2689 GLAANDVASKWNPA
+2689 GMATNDVASKWNPA
-2703 SISVLTDAGDG
+2703 SISVLTDAG
-2714 VEKVNGTVEGA
+2714 NGQLDYNISDMKQATGA
-2725 YNSWWSGSLAEY
+2725 YKDWVDKNMSDEPTFYMGSTGY
-2737 KDQYME
+2737 DRYM
-2743 NSDKSDYLRYAGPL
+2743 GPKPVF
-2757 DENGKEQDKTIDIGL
+2757 GQTAQPKKIDIGL
-2772 FEYQYKTVFKNMD
+2772 FEYQYKTQFLTMD
-2785 DIYVDTQ
+2785 KIYVDTQ

-2797 SGKDWGNA
+2797 SGDSWANA
-2805 TSDLRGAIIALSD
+2805 TSDLRGAIVALSNPD
-2818 PAGGSKTDKTVHI
+2818 GGQSTEKKIYI

-2839 QLYVNDIAYQAVLN
+2839 QLYVGDVAYQAVLN
-2853 GTNQLLNSLT
+2853 GENANVTSLT

-2878 PTVFLPSPAKPV
+2878 PTVFLPSTTKPV

-2914 TTGFDAGNSGT
+2914 TTGFDAYNSGT

-3005 TAPEKGNINLRTV
+3005 TDPEKGNINLETV
-3018 ENDNILKGPNFVDP
+3018 ENDNILEGPNFVDP

-3054 VESHYNTALGDGA
+3054 VESHYNKALGDDA
-3067 STTDKDLSNNARKTG
+3067 STTDKDLGNNARKTG

-3134 NKNNGQNGYVF
+3134 NKNSGSNGYVF

-3311 ADYIA
+3311 ADYIT

-3331 KRVRKI
+3331 KRVRNI

-3353 LSKDDMPTDK
+3353 LSADDMPTNK

-3377 EGLYPN
+3377 AGLYPD
-3383 GTKFNVGF
+3383 GTNFNVGF

-3406 IELKNFA
+3406 IKLTNFA
-3413 VERNLD
+3413 VERSLTAD
-3419 ESNNHWDMCYMP
+3419 NNHWDMCYMP

-3448 DGARRAAYDYQF
+3448 DGAARAAYDYQF
-3460 KAEDGAWV
+3460 DAEDGAWV
-3468 NTDLQ
+3468 DDATLE
-3473 GGKGLLLQSEVD
+3473 GGKGLLLQSEDD
-3485 ATVRMYGEEYTEAAG
+3485 ATVRMYGEEYQERAG

-3511 NMEPW
+3511 NMQPW

-3523 SQKFTHLEN
+3523 SLKFTHLEN

-3562 NTYTSENTAEAN
+3562 DTYASVNTSETS
-3574 DGFIEAG
+3574 GSIEAG

-3604 ALSETGTRTR
+3604 VLSEAGTRTR

-3693 MYSIFIPEDCPME
+3693 MYSIFIPEDCPMDE
-3706 DYETVVLEDKTN
+3706 YETVVLEDKTN

-3750 LAEQGLTRIRIQAM
+3750 LAEQGLNRIRIQAM

>member
-1 MLYSTLS
+1 MLYSILS

-39 PDGTG
+39 PQGGGTG
-44 DGTSWGTK
+44 QSWSSPTTLGE
-52 TNLTDA
+52 A
-58 LNKAQAGDE
+58 LVTANAGDE

-78 ASQLYVAPEYGWTVP
+78 ASQLYVAPKEGWTVP

-103 GKETSIDQRKT
+103 GTETSIDQRKT

-119 QMTFRSVLSGDI
+119 QMTYRSVLSGDI
-131 NKDDKIDPNNSIF
+131 DGNDKVDPNNSIF
-144 PENTTRSDN
+144 PENNTRSDN
-153 AKHVLVLN
+153 AKHVLVLELN
-161 AFRDEA
+161 
-167 DNLNDNSNPTVVDG
+167 NTNGNDNSNPTVVDG

-200 DANTPDN
+200 GDFCA
-207 SVPYS
+207 PYS

-217 LLNNYGYKGGAIYV
+217 LLNNYAPKGGAIYV
-231 DASVK
+231 DEKVVK
-236 KVATQSLINQCVVY
+236 NPNVTTQSLINQCVVY

-259 KENLGGGIYIDGAG
+259 KENVGGGIYIAGLG

-287 VVLSTDA
+287 VVLSPNA

-303 NTGAGVDMTASPSDE
+303 NTGAGVDMTASPS
-318 NAHVYNSVIWG
+318 NKNVYNSVIWG
-329 NSFVAAANWPVF
+329 NSFVFDKFEPNF

-346 PDAPAGNNNINL
+346 PDAPAENNNINL

-446 TVPASRIRY
+446 TVPTSRIRY

-460 NDSNDGQS
+460 SDSNNGQS
-468 WDKAYASVQK
+468 WGTAYKSIQK

-497 AGTYQPTENI
+497 AGTYQPTELI
-507 NGNGTPASFRMY
+507 NGSGTPASFRMY
-519 DGISLYGGFAGSE
+519 DGISLYGGFIGTE
-532 TTKSERARKGENPMP
+532 TTKSERAREKGTMP
-547 WQFTNETILRG
+547 WHFDNVTTLRG

-604 TIEGGQAKNSTAND
+604 TIEGGQAKTSEANN
-618 YDEDKGAGVYLKGAN
+618 YEGDKGAGVYMQGAN

-654 LKDGRVQGCLVY
+654 QKGGRVQGCLVY
-666 NNSSGTNGGGIYVD
+666 NNSAETNGGGIYVD

-695 QNGGGVYL
+695 LNGGGVYL

-727 NNTSVNNG
+727 NNTSVHNG

-757 ATDNASGNASQT
+757 ATDNAAGDASQT

-796 LYAANPTAEKVQFH
+796 LYALNPTAEKVQFH

-833 AEDNRKPVE
+833 SEENRNSAE

-863 PEKLISGVIGSW
+863 SEELISGVIGSW

-944 NLRIYVDV
+944 YLRIYVDV

-1010 WPRYTSVNLDPK
+1010 WPRYASVNLDPK

-1071 GLYHCITVENNAIV
+1071 GLYHCITVEKGAIV

-1135 DARGATLSLMNCVVN
+1135 DARGATLSLINCVVN

-1159 SVINCPNLTLNHV
+1159 SVINCTNLTMNHV
-1172 SVVNNIGAA
+1172 SVVNNIGVA
-1181 PASMGT
+1181 PVEAVASNN
-1187 SSFAAGNTSGNT
+1187 SFAVGNTNGNSHT
-1199 FNYASVG
+1199 FTVDGTQFVNPTKGVG
-1206 AEGYKNFANPTNKQG
+1206 AALGYN
-1221 ASLGFDTYLGGYSNF
+1221 TYLGGY
-1236 APLTSSAEAGN
+1236 TSFMPTNQCEVV
-1247 LINKASGTPAGLDQD
+1247 NKATVASLLDID
-1262 IAGNERNLGGAPD
+1262 ITGGARSRGGKPD
-1275 LGAYEAALPANGSV
+1275 LGAYEAELP
-1289 IYVTANGAGNMDG
+1289 
-1302 SSWENA
+1302 
-1308 IAGNLI
+1308 
-1314 YDVNKG
+1314 
-1320 KVDGNIPTTDARY
+1320 VDGTVLYVRASDGNDENDGLTW
-1333 IGFYDATAR
+1333 GTAKKTITAALNAVT
-1342 PYGETSG
+1342 ETSKVKEIWV
-1349 ASKLFFEHMG
+1349 A
-1359 EAGVIA
+1359 A
-1365 GTAVDNAKYYWETHD
+1365 GTYNER
-1380 GSTHITRASGVDIQN
+1380 ITLKND
-1395 TREEQYVGGLQYA
+1395 
-1408 VELAAANAAKDGV
+1408 
-1421 QRTVWVAGGTYT
+1421 
-1433 DYKGFVIRDK
+1433 
-1443 VDVLGGFPNVG
+1443 VDVLGGFAKTGNPDNKLDE
-1454 TPGEDDRQPL
+1454 TNRD
-1464 ISQYIPAKASDEAL
+1464 ISNSNPDFM
-1478 DKSKYETIIQIQATK
+1478 TIIDGQNGGRVVTQSGDFTNLTTVEGFVIQNGSMSGSDA
-1493 PWIDNNGTPNDNP
+1493 NNN
-1506 AANLPGSTRKPVL
+1506 
-1519 FQPDVCVPT
+1519 
-1528 MSPSGRQSS
+1528 
-1537 YTYWNWVDRVI
+1537 
-1548 FSDYWDGPYLGN
+1548 
-1560 SVSGADENASNTYRY
+1560 
-1575 ELPEGQRNGTYV
+1575 
-1587 EYRGAT
+1587 
-1593 WDGFTIRHGFYTDY
+1593 
-1607 SANRDG
+1607 
-1613 GAGVRMFRGVTL
+1613 GAGVKLMSNGKLKNCLV
-1625 QNCVVADNYINYYQA
+1625 QNNTHTNTYASWRDDPKYIGGGGISMS
-1640 TGSACMGAGIYCDG
+1640 TGSIVDGCIIKGNKENKENNDRYTCGAGIHMNGETLINSIVIDNVATSSSGSGWLDWGSNILGAAVFVQNASTFYNCTFAYNYGNTNGKSAVVGGVWD
-1654 DNSKIV
+1654 DSKNSKF
-1660 NCYVTGNANNNPNAA
+1660 
-1675 GGGMTLMVGVSYNCI
+1675 YNCI
-1690 VTDNYSQK
+1690 FWGNAGNGTGGENTIQVGGPGYSDGGTEAAANKNLINCYASIAESSQTTAELWGNPDATFQMNIGSSDYNQMISKARANQPFDDNYK
-1698 DGGGCFIENAY
+1698 LLKNETGLHCINKGENSY
-1709 FYNNTV
+1709 VEENNIDLD
-1715 VNNKAVRLGGG
+1715 AA
-1726 IHQWTRTGATM
+1726 GATR
-1737 NLILYNTIIY
+1737 
-1747 GNEGAAIT
+1747 
-1755 SDNIAQFNGA
+1755 
-1765 YNCYIQSDRALDSK
+1765 IQ
-1779 IVNNAANWNTQ
+1779 
-1790 YGVGNALPSPFETGS
+1790 Y
-1805 YRLSDGSYCINRG
+1805 
-1818 TEVLGDGATLPATDV
+1818 
-1833 DFTDRIKD
+1833 
-1841 CTVDIGAYE
+1841 CTVDKGAYE
-1850 SDNETNLA
+1850 STNAITITPDDNGV
-1858 YETSNDTTL
+1858 
-1867 TYYVNQN
+1867 YYVTQG
-1874 GAGLRNG
+1874 GAGTSNG
-1881 SSVAHA
+1881 SSVDNAS
-1887 ACAMKLQQILTHAGQ
+1887 CAMELQRVLNAAGDRVKEGK
-1902 TAKDNPTKNVVV
+1902 TATV
-1914 KIAGYEGE
+1914 KIAGYEDQGFT
-1922 YGKIFV
+1922 YH
-1928 YNANTL
+1928 ANTL
-1934 SDPNDPQSY
+1934 SDSDDPQSY
-1943 TFKVPYGVTVEG
+1943 TYVIPYGVTVEG
-1955 GYDGLRTD
+1955 GYNGLKTGVAA
-1963 SWTEADRNP
+1963 WTEEDRNP
-1972 KKYRTVLSA
+1972 KKYRTILSA
-1981 ICNSATLEQE
+1981 ICNSSSLEQE

-2004 SDWNDELVGDKTT
+2004 KEGWNGAENGTT

-2142 TAPSDKNVSGV
+2142 TAPSDKNISGV
-2153 VGELMIDNVFRD
+2153 VSEPFGDTKFTQVVGEGAIPN
-2165 VIGKNEE
+2165 
-2172 GEYIATKFYP
+2172 FYP

-2223 KHGTVNQDSLVK
+2223 KHGTVNQDKLVE
-2235 VFGVAITDMQ
+2235 VFGVATTDMQ

-2260 AYAFD
+2260 AYAFN

-2273 ESSDPVVKKIFVSQ
+2273 TKDDPVVTKIFVSQ
-2287 GSNVAVTGN
+2287 GSNVAVSGN

-2309 SWLDDALEYIKKVRK
+2309 SWLDDALEYIKNVRNVEELK
-2324 VSGLE
+2324 
-2329 NTPFEIYVAG
+2329 NTEFEIYLAG
-2339 GTYKPSIRRGDAA
+2339 GTYKPSNRRVGAA
-2352 TTTIDQRQNSY
+2352 TTPIDQRQNSY
-2363 VIPAGVKVYGG
+2363 VIPAGVKIYGG
-2374 FNGTEQFGYN
+2374 FNGTETYGN
-2384 VPNDKIIYTTEES
+2384 GITSLPLSGTETIGLVDIKDNTS
-2397 GQETTEL
+2397 L
-2404 KLANVADG
+2404 LLATR
-2412 SSGLIDS
+2412 S
-2419 RAYSDLNGNGINE
+2419 YSDLNGNGINE
-2432 PWEMA
+2432 PWELE

-2460 SSGSG
+2460 SSKDEQIEGLDI
-2465 SVLLDGLTIKDGE
+2465 LLDGLTIKDGE
-2478 TWNVMSPTLNE
+2478 TADYTNSTDNL
-2489 DEVGRGGALYTN
+2489 DEVGRGGALYTY
-2501 GVDYILKGCRV
+2501 GVNYTLKGCRV
-2512 MNSKAVRGGAIY
+2512 LNSKAVRGGAIY

-2538 GNGTVENAETS
+2538 GNGTVDNPKPAD
-2549 EGQDVRGGAVYMSG
+2549 GQDTRGGAVYMSG
-2563 YNKDIALKAINTL
+2563 YSKAVALKVINTL

-2595 GFNGSVSVSLMNNTI
+2595 GYNGSVSVSLMNNTM
-2610 VRNKAAEASAVYSV
+2610 VRNKAAEASAVYS
-2624 AKTGATGNITNTVM
+2624 TSNGTITNTVM
-2638 WGGEG
+2638 WGGDE
-2643 TGVVSTGLTVNNS
+2643 TGEIKGAVSSGLAISYS
-2656 ASDIELTGTDN
+2656 ASDSDLPSTVESEKAYN
-2667 VKLSAS
+2667 VKLSTS

-2680 RFAQPSSAA
+2680 RFVQPSSAA
-2689 GLAANDVASKWNPA
+2689 GMATNDVASKWNPA
-2703 SISVLTDAGDG
+2703 SISVLTDAG
-2714 VEKVNGTVEGA
+2714 NGQLDYNISDMKQATGA
-2725 YNSWWSGSLAEY
+2725 YKDWVDKNMSDEPTFYMGSTGY
-2737 KDQYME
+2737 DRYM
-2743 NSDKSDYLRYAGPL
+2743 GPKPVF
-2757 DENGKEQDKTIDIGL
+2757 GQTAQPKKIDIGL
-2772 FEYQYKTVFKNMD
+2772 FEYQYKTQFLTMD
-2785 DIYVDTQ
+2785 KIYVDTQ

-2797 SGKDWGNA
+2797 SGDSWANA
-2805 TSDLRGAIIALSD
+2805 TSDLRGAIVALSNPD
-2818 PAGGSKTDKTVHI
+2818 GGQSTEKKIYI

-2839 QLYVNDIAYQAVLN
+2839 QLYVGDVAYQAVLN
-2853 GTNQLLNSLT
+2853 GENANVTSLT

-2878 PTVFLPSPAKPV
+2878 PTVFLPSTTKPV

-2914 TTGFDAGNSGT
+2914 TTGFDAYNSGT

-3005 TAPEKGNINLRTV
+3005 TDPEKGNINLETV
-3018 ENDNILKGPNFVDP
+3018 ENDNILEGPNFVDP

-3054 VESHYNTALGDGA
+3054 VESHYNKALGDDA
-3067 STTDKDLSNNARKTG
+3067 STTDKDLGNNARKTG

-3134 NKNNGQNGYVF
+3134 NKNSGSNGYVF

-3267 AVSATN
+3267 AVSVTS

-3311 ADYIA
+3311 ADYIT

-3331 KRVRKI
+3331 KRVRNI

-3353 LSKDDMPTDK
+3353 LSADDMPTNK

-3377 EGLYPN
+3377 AGLYPD
-3383 GTKFNVGF
+3383 GTNFNVGF

-3413 VERNLD
+3413 VERSLTAD
-3419 ESNNHWDMCYMP
+3419 NNHWDMCYMP

-3441 GVSVKTY
+3441 GVAVKTY
-3448 DGARRAAYDYQF
+3448 NGEKRAAYDYQF
-3460 KAEDGAWV
+3460 SATDGAWEKAD
-3468 NTDLQ
+3468 NII
-3473 GGKGLLLQSEVD
+3473 GKTGLLLQSTAD
-3485 ATVRMYGEEYTEAAG
+3485 AKVRMYGNSYTEVAG

-3511 NMEPW
+3511 NMQPW
-3516 DNSNSGT
+3516 NSENSGT

-3562 NTYTSENTAEAN
+3562 DTYASVNTSETS
-3574 DGFIEAG
+3574 GSIEAG

-3604 ALSETGTRTR
+3604 VLSEAGTRTR

-3693 MYSIFIPEDCPME
+3693 MYSIFIPEDCPMDE
-3706 DYETVVLEDKTN
+3706 YETVVLEDKTN

-3750 LAEQGLTRIRIQAM
+3750 LAEQGLNRIRIQAM

>member
-44 DGTSWGTK
+44 DGSSWDAT
-52 TNLTDA
+52 TNLASA
-58 LNKAQAGDE
+58 LAGAQAGDE
-67 IWLKGFQQITD
+67 IWLKGFQQITN
-78 ASQLYVAPEYGWTVP
+78 ASQLYVAPVDGWTVP

-103 GKETSIDQRKT
+103 GTETSITQRKT

-119 QMTFRSVLSGDI
+119 QMTYRSVLSGDRGVLTPVVTDDDVI
-131 NKDDKIDPNNSIF
+131 NPNYSIF

-346 PDAPAGNNNINL
+346 PDAPAENNNINL

-422 VIGTDLNGTARI
+422 VIGTDLNETARI
-434 VGNID
+434 VGKID

-460 NDSNDGQS
+460 SDSNNGQS
-468 WDKAYASVQK
+468 WGTAYASVQK
-478 AINDLA
+478 AIDDLA

-497 AGTYQPTENI
+497 AGTYQPTELI
-507 NGNGTPASFRMY
+507 NGTGTPASFRMY

-532 TTKSERARKGENPMP
+532 TTKSERAREKGTMP
-547 WQFTNETILRG
+547 WHFDNVTTLRG

-604 TIEGGQAKNSTAND
+604 TIEGGQAKTSEANN
-618 YDEDKGAGVYLKGAN
+618 YEGDKGAGVYMQGAN

-654 LKDGRVQGCLVY
+654 QKGGRVQGCLVY
-666 NNSSGTNGGGIYVD
+666 NNSSETNGGGIYVD

-695 QNGGGVYL
+695 KNGGGGVYL
-703 DNNGEWEDGMM
+703 DNNRPQSDGMM

-727 NNTSVNNG
+727 NNTSVHNG

-757 ATDNASGNASQT
+757 AMDNAAGDASQT

-842 GVVDPGFESGYPI
+842 GVVDPGFVDDEDNVLP
-855 EQKENEND
+855 KTV
-863 PEKLISGVIGSW
+863 GVQGGTS
-875 KDITYFWQPI
+875 DITYFWQPI

-922 VGAYRVEKTDI
+922 VGAYRVEKKGIKPEDGGTY
-933 TPAVVKEGQKN
+933 
-944 NLRIYVDV
+944 LRIYVDV
-952 ECTEPAH
+952 DCTEPEH
-959 DGSSWEYAYRSLNEA
+959 DGSSWGTAYRSLNEA
-974 IDYMSKLTNTD
+974 IDYMANLTD
-985 KITYNDTEYNVSD
+985 VDGK
-998 LELQIYVMEGDA
+998 ELQIYVMEGDV
-1010 WPRYTSVNLDPK
+1010 WPRYASVNLDPK

-1033 GKKLTIKGGYSR
+1033 GKDKKLIIKGGYSR
-1045 DNHDTWAPLTY
+1045 DGTWAPLTY

-1071 GLYHCITVENNAIV
+1071 GLYHCITVEKGAIV

-1103 KYGAGMLVRDGAN
+1103 KYGAGMLVRDGAE

-1128 AAEGAAI
+1128 AVEGAAI
-1135 DARGATLSLMNCVVN
+1135 DARGAKQLTLINCVVN

-1159 SVINCPNLTLNHV
+1159 SVINCTNLTMNHV

-1181 PASMGT
+1181 PAGMGIDNN
-1187 SSFAAGNTSGNT
+1187 SFAAGNADSKEENANT
-1199 FNYASVG
+1199 DNRNNTLLNGKIIEVNST
-1206 AEGYKNFANPTNKQG
+1206 NFVNPTNKRG
-1221 ASLGFDTYLGGYSNF
+1221 ASLGFDTYLGGYTSFMPTN
-1236 APLTSSAEAGN
+1236 ACPVVNQGEKSSGLT
-1247 LINKASGTPAGLDQD
+1247 TD
-1262 IAGNERNLGGAPD
+1262 ITGVEGSRSRGGAPD
-1275 LGAYEAALPANGSV
+1275 LGAYEAELPVDGTV
-1289 IYVTANGAGNMDG
+1289 IYVRQGGTGDKSG
-1302 SSWENA
+1302 SSWNNA
-1308 IAGNLI
+1308 CA
-1314 YDVNKG
+1314 
-1320 KVDGNIPTTDARY
+1320 T
-1333 IGFYDATAR
+1333 IGAALDKAT
-1342 PYGETSG
+1342 
-1349 ASKLFFEHMG
+1349 
-1359 EAGVIA
+1359 
-1365 GTAVDNAKYYWETHD
+1365 
-1380 GSTHITRASGVDIQN
+1380 
-1395 TREEQYVGGLQYA
+1395 VGQ
-1408 VELAAANAAKDGV
+1408 EI
-1421 QRTVWVAGGTYT
+1421 WVSAGTYT
-1433 DYKGFVIRDK
+1433 ENLDMKEGVN
-1443 VDVLGGFPNVG
+1443 VLGGFAATGNPTNKIDG
-1454 TPGEDDRQPL
+1454 TNRD
-1464 ISQYIPAKASDEAL
+1464 ISHKNDNF
-1478 DKSKYETIIQIQATK
+1478 KTIIQ
-1493 PWIDNNGTPNDNP
+1493 
-1506 AANLPGSTRKPVL
+1506 
-1519 FQPDVCVPT
+1519 
-1528 MSPSGRQSS
+1528 
-1537 YTYWNWVDRVI
+1537 
-1548 FSDYWDGPYLGN
+1548 GN
-1560 SVSGADENASNTYRY
+1560 STCHFIPAQKIPDTSNYNKNNNRRVLTQPSNFDKETLWEGFVITGGQTGLAEYGAGVKLMNKGHLKNCRIEGNKFYECGHVAYQELEWRGWTDKTVYCTHNATNHTGGGGVFCAGGIIENCQIVKNV
-1575 ELPEGQRNGTYV
+1575 L
-1587 EYRGAT
+1587 
-1593 WDGFTIRHGFYTDY
+1593 DGFKFDIAEAWDKRYVSDGNIYGKGAGLSISGGNIINCVIAQNVAGYDPITEEEP
-1607 SANRDG
+1607 DG
-1613 GAGVRMFRGVTL
+1613 GALTNILGAAAFVQSQSNFYSSTIVENTGGWPAKNRPIIPGVWDESLASG
-1625 QNCVVADNYINYYQA
+1625 D
-1640 TGSACMGAGIYCDG
+1640 GSYF
-1654 DNSKIV
+1654 
-1660 NCYVTGNANNNPNAA
+1660 
-1675 GGGMTLMVGVSYNCI
+1675 YNCI
-1690 VTDNYSQK
+1690 IIGNYGYGSTKESFMQIGK
-1698 DGGGCFIENAY
+1698 GLNQVPKNLMYSYFSVVKFSDGTQTPA
-1709 FYNNTV
+1709 
-1715 VNNKAVRLGGG
+1715 
-1726 IHQWTRTGATM
+1726 
-1737 NLILYNTIIY
+1737 
-1747 GNEGAAIT
+1747 
-1755 SDNIAQFNGA
+1755 
-1765 YNCYIQSDRALDSK
+1765 
-1779 IVNNAANWNTQ
+1779 NAALNADRHNQYTDFGSGYGSGDVDRYTTAYKSLNLLNTDFELNIQ
-1790 YGVGNALPSPFETGS
+1790 NGTHPCLNTGSEDYLSVGNIHISRDANG
-1805 YRLSDGSYCINRG
+1805 Y
-1818 TEVLGDGATLPATDV
+1818 
-1833 DFTDRIKD
+1833 DRIQD
-1841 CTVDIGAYE
+1841 CAVDMGAYE
-1850 SDNETNLA
+1850 SANESNLA
-1858 YETSNDTTL
+1858 YGTSKDDTL

-1881 SSVAHA
+1881 SSVSHA

-1902 TAKDNPTKNVVV
+1902 TAKANPTKHVVV
-1914 KIAGYEGE
+1914 KIAGYGNA
-1922 YGKIFV
+1922 FV
-1928 YNANTL
+1928 YHANTL
-1934 SDPNDPQSY
+1934 SNPTDPQSY
-1943 TFKVPYGVTVEG
+1943 TYVIPYGVTVEG
-1955 GYDGLRTD
+1955 GY
-1963 SWTEADRNP
+1963 SENFTERVP
-1972 KKYRTVLSA
+1972 KTYQTVLSA

-2004 SDWNDELVGDKTT
+2004 EDWPVDKNDTT

-2085 KAEEGAGVYADNDGV
+2085 KAEEGAGVYADNDEV

-2142 TAPSDKNVSGV
+2142 TAPSDKNISGV
-2153 VGELMIDNVFRD
+2153 VSEPFGDTKFTQVVGEGAIPN
-2165 VIGKNEE
+2165 
-2172 GEYIATKFYP
+2172 FYP

-2223 KHGTVNQDSLVK
+2223 KHGTVNQDKLVE
-2235 VFGVAITDMQ
+2235 VFGVATTDMQ

-2251 DGSERIDVG
+2251 DGSGRIDVG
-2260 AYAFD
+2260 AYAFN

-2273 ESSDPVVKKIFVSQ
+2273 TKDDPVVTKIFVSQ
-2287 GSNVAVTGN
+2287 GSNVAVSGN

-2309 SWLDDALEYIKKVRK
+2309 SWLDDALEYIKNVRNVEELK
-2324 VSGLE
+2324 
-2329 NTPFEIYVAG
+2329 NTEFEIYLAG
-2339 GTYKPSIRRGDAA
+2339 GTYKPSNRRVGAA
-2352 TTTIDQRQNSY
+2352 TTPIDQRQNSY
-2363 VIPAGVKVYGG
+2363 VIPAGVKIYGG
-2374 FNGTEQFGYN
+2374 FNGTETYGN
-2384 VPNDKIIYTTEES
+2384 GITSLPLSGTETIGLVDIKDNTS
-2397 GQETTEL
+2397 L
-2404 KLANVADG
+2404 LLATR
-2412 SSGLIDS
+2412 S
-2419 RAYSDLNGNGINE
+2419 YSDLNGNGINE
-2432 PWEMA
+2432 PWELE

-2460 SSGSG
+2460 SSKDEQIEGLDI
-2465 SVLLDGLTIKDGE
+2465 LLDGLTIKDGE
-2478 TWNVMSPTLNE
+2478 TADYTNSTDNL
-2489 DEVGRGGALYTN
+2489 DEVGRGGALYAY
-2501 GVDYILKGCRV
+2501 GVNYTLKGCRV
-2512 MNSKAVRGGAIY
+2512 LNSKAVRGGAIY

-2538 GNGTVENAETS
+2538 GNGTVDNPKPAD
-2549 EGQDVRGGAVYMSG
+2549 GQDTRGGAVYMSG
-2563 YNKDIALKAINTL
+2563 YSKAVALKVINTL

-2595 GFNGSVSVSLMNNTI
+2595 GYNGSVSVSLMNNTM
-2610 VRNKAAEASAVYSV
+2610 VRNKAAEASAVYS
-2624 AKTGATGNITNTVM
+2624 TSNGTITNTVM
-2638 WGGEG
+2638 WGGDE
-2643 TGVVSTGLTVNNS
+2643 TGEIKGAVSSGLAISYS
-2656 ASDIELTGTDN
+2656 ASDSDLPSTVESEKAYN
-2667 VKLSAS
+2667 VKLSTS

-2680 RFAQPSSAA
+2680 RFVQPSSAA
-2689 GLAANDVASKWNPA
+2689 GMATNDVASKWNPA
-2703 SISVLTDAGDG
+2703 SISVLTDAG
-2714 VEKVNGTVEGA
+2714 NGQLDYNISEMSNAEGA
-2725 YNSWWSGSLAEY
+2725 YKDWWKDIPSDVCPETFYTGSSNY
-2737 KDQYME
+2737 KRYM
-2743 NSDKSDYLRYAGPL
+2743 GPKPVL
-2757 DENGKEQDKTIDIGL
+2757 GQAAQPKKIDIGL
-2772 FEYQYKTVFKNMD
+2772 FEYQYKTQFLSMD
-2785 DIYVDTQ
+2785 TIYVDTQ

-2797 SGKDWGNA
+2797 SGDSWANA
-2805 TSDLRGAIIALSD
+2805 TSDLRGAILALSD
-2818 PAGGSKTDKTVHI
+2818 PEPSVSKITNKTIKV

-2839 QLYVNDIAYQAVLN
+2839 QLYVGGVAYQAVLN
-2853 GTNQLLNSLT
+2853 DKNANVTSLT

-2905 EGVTFQGAK
+2905 EGVTFLGAK
-2914 TTGFDAGNSGT
+2914 TTGFDADNSGT
-2925 LNLKNVAFRQNGIG
+2925 LNLKNVAFRQNGTGVNIVGDG
-2939 AKVDN
+2939 A
-2944 TGEGKALF
+2944 TLF
-2952 ANTLFADGTIGLKT
+2952 ANALFADGTTGLST
-2966 TGSNVT
+2966 TSGNNVK

-2981 TDKAVDGTPELY
+2981 TTAVTGTPVIY
-2993 NTVAWKSGTDVT
+2993 NTVAWKSGEGVT
-3005 TAPEKGNINLRTV
+3005 EDSKNGNINLGTV
-3018 ENDNILKGPNFVDP
+3018 KNDNILEGPNFVDP
-3032 DNANVLLR
+3032 NNGNVLLR

-3067 STTDKDLSNNARKTG
+3067 STTDKDLGNNARKTG

-3134 NKNNGQNGYVF
+3134 NKNSGSNGYVF
-3145 VHRDANA
+3145 VHREAND

-3199 INGLTVNGAS
+3199 INGLTVNGTS

-3267 AVSATN
+3267 AVSVTS

-3311 ADYIA
+3311 ADYIT

-3331 KRVRKI
+3331 KRVRNI

-3353 LSKDDMPTDK
+3353 LSADDMPTNK

-3377 EGLYPN
+3377 AGLYPD
-3383 GTKFNVGF
+3383 GTNFNVGF

-3406 IELKNFA
+3406 IKLKNFA
-3413 VERNLD
+3413 VERSLTAD
-3419 ESNNHWDMCYMP
+3419 NNHWDMCYMP

-3448 DGARRAAYDYQF
+3448 DGAARAAYDYQF
-3460 KAEDGAWV
+3460 KAEDGAWID
-3468 NTDLQ
+3468 TDLQ
-3473 GGKGLLLQSEVD
+3473 GGKGLLLQSEAD
-3485 ATVRMYGEEYTEAAG
+3485 ATLRMYGEEYTEDAG
-3500 QSGQVR
+3500 QSKQVQ

-3511 NMEPW
+3511 NMQPW
-3516 DNSNSGT
+3516 DSNNSGT
-3523 SQKFTHLEN
+3523 SLKFTHLEN

-3562 NTYTSENTAEAN
+3562 NTYTSENTADEKVS
-3574 DGFIEAG
+3574 GSIEAG

-3604 ALSETGTRTR
+3604 VLSEAGTRTR

>member
-1 MLYSTLS
+1 MLYSILS

-39 PDGTG
+39 PQGGGTG
-44 DGTSWGTK
+44 QSWSSPTTLGE
-52 TNLTDA
+52 A
-58 LNKAQAGDE
+58 LVTANAGDE

-78 ASQLYVAPEYGWTVP
+78 ASQLYVAPKEGWTVP

-103 GKETSIDQRKT
+103 GTETSIDQRKT

-119 QMTFRSVLSGDI
+119 QMTYRSVLSGDI
-131 NKDDKIDPNNSIF
+131 DGNDKVDPNNSIF
-144 PENTTRSDN
+144 PENNTRSDN
-153 AKHVLVLN
+153 AKHVLVLELN
-161 AFRDEA
+161 
-167 DNLNDNSNPTVVDG
+167 NTNGNDNSNPTVVDG

-200 DANTPDN
+200 GDFCA
-207 SVPYS
+207 PYS

-217 LLNNYGYKGGAIYV
+217 LLNNYAPKGGAIYV
-231 DASVK
+231 DEKVVK
-236 KVATQSLINQCVVY
+236 NPNVTTQSLINQCVVY

-259 KENLGGGIYIDGAG
+259 KENVGGGIYIAGLG

-287 VVLSTDA
+287 VVLSPNA

-303 NTGAGVDMTASPSDE
+303 NTGAGVDMTASPS
-318 NAHVYNSVIWG
+318 NKNVYNSVIWG
-329 NSFVAAANWPVF
+329 NSFVFDKFEPNF

-346 PDAPAGNNNINL
+346 PDAPAENNNINL

-446 TVPASRIRY
+446 TVPTSRIRY

-460 NDSNDGQS
+460 SDSNNGQS
-468 WDKAYASVQK
+468 WGTAYKSIQK

-497 AGTYQPTENI
+497 AGTYQPTELI
-507 NGNGTPASFRMY
+507 NGSGTPASFRMY
-519 DGISLYGGFAGSE
+519 DGISLYGGFIGTE
-532 TTKSERARKGENPMP
+532 TTKSERAREKGTMP
-547 WQFTNETILRG
+547 WHFDNVTTLRG

-604 TIEGGQAKNSTAND
+604 TIEGGQAKTSEANN
-618 YDEDKGAGVYLKGAN
+618 YEGDKGAGVYMQGAN

-654 LKDGRVQGCLVY
+654 QKGGRVQGCLVY
-666 NNSSGTNGGGIYVD
+666 NNSAETNGGGIYVD

-695 QNGGGVYL
+695 LNGGGVYL

-727 NNTSVNNG
+727 NNTSVHNG

-757 ATDNASGNASQT
+757 ATDNAAGDASQT

-842 GVVDPGFESGYPI
+842 GVVDPGFVD
-855 EQKENEND
+855 NEDNVL
-863 PEKLISGVIGSW
+863 PKTVGVQGGTS
-875 KDITYFWQPI
+875 DITYFWQPI

-922 VGAYRVEKTDI
+922 VGAYRVEKTGIVPEDGG
-933 TPAVVKEGQKN
+933 TY
-944 NLRIYVDV
+944 LRIYVDV

-959 DGSSWEYAYRSLNEA
+959 DGSSWDKGYRSLNEA
-974 IDYMSKLTNTD
+974 IDYMAGLT
-985 KITYNDTEYNVSD
+985 SD
-998 LELQIYVMEGDA
+998 EVGNKELQIYVMEGDA
-1010 WPRYTSVNLDPK
+1010 WPRYASVNLDPK

-1061 GNHEGKNMED
+1061 GNHEGKNMEA

-1159 SVINCPNLTLNHV
+1159 SVINCTNLTMNHV
-1172 SVVNNIGAA
+1172 SVVNNIGEA
-1181 PASMGT
+1181 PDKAVANNN
-1187 SSFAAGNTSGNT
+1187 SFAVGNTSGNSHT
-1199 FNYASVG
+1199 FTVDRTQFVNPTKGVG
-1206 AEGYKNFANPTNKQG
+1206 ATLGYN
-1221 ASLGFDTYLGGYSNF
+1221 TYLGGY
-1236 APLTSSAEAGN
+1236 TSFMPTNQCEVV
-1247 LINKASGTPAGLDQD
+1247 NKATVASSLNID
-1262 IAGNERNLGGAPD
+1262 ITGGARSRGGKPD
-1275 LGAYEAALPANGSV
+1275 LGAYEAELPVDGTVLYVRASDGDNNNDGLTWGTAKKTITAALNAVASETKEIWVAAGTYNECITLKDGVNLLGGFASTGNPDNKLDGTNRDISNSKEGFMTVIDATGLNNRVVTQSANFTNLTTVEGFIIQNGSMSGSD
-1289 IYVTANGAGNMDG
+1289 ANNNGAGVKLMSNGKLKNCLVQNNTHTNTYASWRDDPKYIGGGGISMSTGSIVDG
-1302 SSWENA
+1302 CIIKGNKENKENNDRYTCGAGIHMNGGTLINSIVIDNVATSSSGSGWLDWGSNILGAAVFVQNA
-1308 IAGNLI
+1308 STFYNCTFAYNYGNTNGKSAVVGGVWDDSKNSKFYNCIFWGNAGN
-1314 YDVNKG
+1314 G
-1320 KVDGNIPTTDARY
+1320 TG
-1333 IGFYDATAR
+1333 
-1342 PYGETSG
+1342 GENT
-1349 ASKLFFEHMG
+1349 
-1359 EAGVIA
+1359 
-1365 GTAVDNAKYYWETHD
+1365 
-1380 GSTHITRASGVDIQN
+1380 IQ
-1395 TREEQYVGGLQYA
+1395 VGGPGYSDGGT
-1408 VELAAANAAKDGV
+1408 EAAANK
-1421 QRTVWVAGGTYT
+1421 
-1433 DYKGFVIRDK
+1433 
-1443 VDVLGGFPNVG
+1443 N
-1454 TPGEDDRQPL
+1454 L
-1464 ISQYIPAKASDEAL
+1464 INCYASIAESSQTTAELWGNPD
-1478 DKSKYETIIQIQATK
+1478 ATFQMN
-1493 PWIDNNGTPNDNP
+1493 I
-1506 AANLPGSTRKPVL
+1506 GS
-1519 FQPDVCVPT
+1519 
-1528 MSPSGRQSS
+1528 
-1537 YTYWNWVDRVI
+1537 
-1548 FSDYWDGPYLGN
+1548 SDYNQMISKARANQPFDDNYKLLKNETGLHCINKGEN
-1560 SVSGADENASNTYRY
+1560 S
-1575 ELPEGQRNGTYV
+1575 YV
-1587 EYRGAT
+1587 EENNIDLDAAGAT
-1593 WDGFTIRHGFYTDY
+1593 R
-1607 SANRDG
+1607 
-1613 GAGVRMFRGVTL
+1613 
-1625 QNCVVADNYINYYQA
+1625 
-1640 TGSACMGAGIYCDG
+1640 
-1654 DNSKIV
+1654 
-1660 NCYVTGNANNNPNAA
+1660 
-1675 GGGMTLMVGVSYNCI
+1675 
-1690 VTDNYSQK
+1690 
-1698 DGGGCFIENAY
+1698 
-1709 FYNNTV
+1709 
-1715 VNNKAVRLGGG
+1715 
-1726 IHQWTRTGATM
+1726 
-1737 NLILYNTIIY
+1737 
-1747 GNEGAAIT
+1747 
-1755 SDNIAQFNGA
+1755 
-1765 YNCYIQSDRALDSK
+1765 IQ
-1779 IVNNAANWNTQ
+1779 
-1790 YGVGNALPSPFETGS
+1790 Y
-1805 YRLSDGSYCINRG
+1805 
-1818 TEVLGDGATLPATDV
+1818 
-1833 DFTDRIKD
+1833 
-1841 CTVDIGAYE
+1841 CTVDKGAYE
-1850 SDNETNLA
+1850 STNAITITPDDNGV
-1858 YETSNDTTL
+1858 
-1867 TYYVNQN
+1867 YYVTQG
-1874 GAGLRNG
+1874 GAGTSNG
-1881 SSVAHA
+1881 SSVDNAS
-1887 ACAMKLQQILTHAGQ
+1887 CAMELQRVLNAAGDRVKEGK
-1902 TAKDNPTKNVVV
+1902 TATV
-1914 KIAGYEGE
+1914 KIAGYEDQGFT
-1922 YGKIFV
+1922 YH
-1928 YNANTL
+1928 ANTL
-1934 SDPNDPQSY
+1934 SDSDDPQSY
-1943 TFKVPYGVTVEG
+1943 TYVIPYGVTVEG
-1955 GYDGLRTD
+1955 GYNGLKTGVAA
-1963 SWTEADRNP
+1963 WTEEDRNP
-1972 KKYRTVLSA
+1972 KKYRTILSA
-1981 ICNSATLEQE
+1981 ICNSSSLEQE

-2004 SDWNDELVGDKTT
+2004 KEGWNGAENGTT

-2142 TAPSDKNVSGV
+2142 TAPSDKNISGV
-2153 VGELMIDNVFRD
+2153 VSEPFGDTKFTQVVGEGAIPN
-2165 VIGKNEE
+2165 
-2172 GEYIATKFYP
+2172 FYP

-2223 KHGTVNQDSLVK
+2223 KHGTVNQDKLVE
-2235 VFGVAITDMQ
+2235 VFGVATTDMQ

-2260 AYAFD
+2260 AYAFN

-2273 ESSDPVVKKIFVSQ
+2273 TKDDPVVTKIFVSQ
-2287 GSNVAVTGN
+2287 GSNVAVSGN

-2309 SWLDDALEYIKKVRK
+2309 SWLDDALEYIKNVRNVEELK
-2324 VSGLE
+2324 
-2329 NTPFEIYVAG
+2329 NTEFEIYLAG
-2339 GTYKPSIRRGDAA
+2339 GTYKPSNRRVGAA
-2352 TTTIDQRQNSY
+2352 TTPIDQRQNSY
-2363 VIPAGVKVYGG
+2363 VIPAGVKIYGG
-2374 FNGTEQFGYN
+2374 FNGTETYGN
-2384 VPNDKIIYTTEES
+2384 GITSLPLSGTETIGLVDIKDNTS
-2397 GQETTEL
+2397 L
-2404 KLANVADG
+2404 LLATR
-2412 SSGLIDS
+2412 S
-2419 RAYSDLNGNGINE
+2419 YSDLNGNGINE
-2432 PWEMA
+2432 PWELE

-2460 SSGSG
+2460 SSKDEQIEGLDI
-2465 SVLLDGLTIKDGE
+2465 LLDGLTIKDGE
-2478 TWNVMSPTLNE
+2478 TADYTNSTDNL
-2489 DEVGRGGALYTN
+2489 DEVGRGGALYTY
-2501 GVDYILKGCRV
+2501 GVNYTLKGCRV
-2512 MNSKAVRGGAIY
+2512 LNSKAVRGGAIY

-2538 GNGTVENAETS
+2538 GNGTVDNPKPAD
-2549 EGQDVRGGAVYMSG
+2549 GQDTRGGAVYMSG
-2563 YNKDIALKAINTL
+2563 YSKAVALKVINTL

-2595 GFNGSVSVSLMNNTI
+2595 GYNGSVSVSLMNNTM
-2610 VRNKAAEASAVYSV
+2610 VRNKAAEASAVYS
-2624 AKTGATGNITNTVM
+2624 TSNGTITNTVM
-2638 WGGEG
+2638 WGGDE
-2643 TGVVSTGLTVNNS
+2643 TGEIKGAVSSGLAISYS
-2656 ASDIELTGTDN
+2656 ASDSDLPSTVESEKAYN
-2667 VKLSAS
+2667 VKLSTS

-2680 RFAQPSSAA
+2680 RFVQPSSAA
-2689 GLAANDVASKWNPA
+2689 GMATNDVASKWNPA
-2703 SISVLTDAGDG
+2703 SISVLTDAG
-2714 VEKVNGTVEGA
+2714 NGQLDYNISDMKQATGA
-2725 YNSWWSGSLAEY
+2725 YKDWVDKNMSDDPTFYMGSTGY
-2737 KDQYME
+2737 DRYM
-2743 NSDKSDYLRYAGPL
+2743 GPKPVF
-2757 DENGKEQDKTIDIGL
+2757 GQTAQPKKIDIGL
-2772 FEYQYKTVFKNMD
+2772 FEYQYKTQFLTMD
-2785 DIYVDTQ
+2785 KIYVDTQ

-2797 SGKDWGNA
+2797 SGDSWANA
-2805 TSDLRGAIIALSD
+2805 TSDLRGAIVALSNPD
-2818 PAGGSKTDKTVHI
+2818 GGQSTEKKIYI

-2839 QLYVNDIAYQAVLN
+2839 QLYVGDVAYQAVLN
-2853 GTNQLLNSLT
+2853 GENANVTSLT

-2878 PTVFLPSPAKPV
+2878 PTVFLPSTTKPV

-2914 TTGFDAGNSGT
+2914 TTGFDAYNSGT

-3005 TAPEKGNINLRTV
+3005 TDPEKGNINLETV
-3018 ENDNILKGPNFVDP
+3018 ENDNILEGPNFVDP

-3054 VESHYNTALGDGA
+3054 VESHYNKALGDDA
-3067 STTDKDLSNNARKTG
+3067 STTDKDLGNNARKTG

-3134 NKNNGQNGYVF
+3134 NKDSGSNGYVF

-3311 ADYIA
+3311 ADYIT

-3331 KRVRKI
+3331 KRVRNI

-3353 LSKDDMPTDK
+3353 LSADDMPTNK

-3377 EGLYPN
+3377 AGLYPD
-3383 GTKFNVGF
+3383 GTNFNVGF

-3406 IELKNFA
+3406 IKLTNFA
-3413 VERNLD
+3413 VERSLTAD
-3419 ESNNHWDMCYMP
+3419 NNHWDMCYMP

-3448 DGARRAAYDYQF
+3448 DGAARAAYDYQF
-3460 KAEDGAWV
+3460 DAEDGAWV
-3468 NTDLQ
+3468 DDATLE
-3473 GGKGLLLQSEVD
+3473 GGKGLLLQSEDD
-3485 ATVRMYGEEYTEAAG
+3485 ATVRMYGEEYQERAG

-3511 NMEPW
+3511 NMQPW

-3523 SQKFTHLEN
+3523 SLKFTHLEN

-3562 NTYTSENTAEAN
+3562 DTYASVNTSETS
-3574 DGFIEAG
+3574 GSIEAG

-3589 TLQTNEVFNVNQRTS
+3589 TLQTNEVFNVKQPTS
-3604 ALSETGTRTR
+3604 ALSEAGTRTR

-3693 MYSIFIPEDCPME
+3693 MYSIFIPEDCPMDE
-3706 DYETVVLEDKTN
+3706 YETVVLEDKTN

>member
-44 DGTSWGTK
+44 DGTSWDATTK
-52 TNLTDA
+52 LESA
-58 LNKAQAGDE
+58 LAKAQAGDE

-78 ASQLYVAPEYGWTVP
+78 AATQLYVAPENGWTVP

-131 NKDDKIDPNNSIF
+131 NRDDVIDPNNSIF

-287 VVLSTDA
+287 VKLSPDA

-303 NTGAGVDMTASPSDE
+303 NTGAGVDMTASPAPTE
-318 NAHVYNSVIWG
+318 THVYNSVIWG

-346 PDAPAGNNNINL
+346 PDAPAENNNINL

-460 NDSNDGQS
+460 NDSNDGLS

-497 AGTYQPTENI
+497 KGTYQPTERI
-507 NGNGTPASFRMY
+507 NGTGTPASFRMY
-519 DGISLYGGFAGSE
+519 DGISLYGGFDAE
-532 TTKSERARKGENPMP
+532 DPELIKSKRKKGTMP
-547 WQFTNETILRG
+547 WQFTNETVLRG
-558 STYNGTNTWNS
+558 STYDGTNTWNP

-604 TIEGGQAKNSTAND
+604 TIEGGQAKTSEANN
-618 YDEDKGAGVYLKGAN
+618 YEGDKGAGVYMQGAN

-654 LKDGRVQGCLVY
+654 QKGGRVQGCLVY
-666 NNSSGTNGGGIYVD
+666 NNSSETNGGGIYVD

-727 NNTSVNNG
+727 NNTSVHNG

-757 ATDNASGNASQT
+757 ATDNAAGDASQT

-789 INGRKVQ
+789 INRRKVQ
-796 LYAANPTAEKVQFH
+796 LYAANPTTEKVQFH

-833 AEDNRKPVE
+833 SEENRNSAE
-842 GVVDPGFESGYPI
+842 GVVDPGFTDGLPTSV
-855 EQKENEND
+855 
-863 PEKLISGVIGSW
+863 GVQGGTS
-875 KDITYFWQPI
+875 DITYFWQPI

-922 VGAYRVEKTDI
+922 VGAYRVEKTGIVPEDGG
-933 TPAVVKEGQKN
+933 TY
-944 NLRIYVDV
+944 LRIYVDV

-959 DGSSWEYAYRSLNEA
+959 DGSSWDNGYRSLNEA
-974 IDYMSKLTNTD
+974 IDYMAGLTSDEVGSK
-985 KITYNDTEYNVSD
+985 
-998 LELQIYVMEGDA
+998 ELQIYVMEGDA
-1010 WPRYTSVNLDPK
+1010 WPRYASVNLDPK

-1071 GLYHCITVENNAIV
+1071 GLYHCITVEKGAIV

-1135 DARGATLSLMNCVVN
+1135 DARGATLSLINCVVN
-1150 NNTNTTNTA
+1150 NNTNTTITA
-1159 SVINCPNLTLNHV
+1159 SVINCPTSNLTMNHV

-1181 PASMGT
+1181 PDKAVANNN
-1187 SSFAAGNTSGNT
+1187 SFAVGNTSGNSHKFT
-1199 FNYASVG
+1199 VDGTQFVNPTKGVG
-1206 AEGYKNFANPTNKQG
+1206 ATLGYN
-1221 ASLGFDTYLGGYSNF
+1221 TYLGGY
-1236 APLTSSAEAGN
+1236 TSFMPTNQCEVV
-1247 LINKASGTPAGLDQD
+1247 NKATVPSSLNID
-1262 IAGNERNLGGAPD
+1262 ITGGARSRGGKPD
-1275 LGAYEAALPANGSV
+1275 LGAYEAELPVDGTVLYVRASDGNDEKDGLTWGTAKKTITAALNAVTSETKEIWVAAGTYTENITLADGVNLLGGFASTGNPDNKLDGKNRDISNDENNSTFATIIDGGGKDRVVNQSDNFSELTTVEGFIIQNGYTTGDNAN
-1289 IYVTANGAGNMDG
+1289 INGAGACIR
-1302 SSWENA
+1302 EN
-1308 IAGNLI
+1308 
-1314 YDVNKG
+1314 G
-1320 KVDGNIPTTDARY
+1320 KLKNC
-1333 IGFYDATAR
+1333 
-1342 PYGETSG
+1342 
-1349 ASKLFFEHMG
+1349 K
-1359 EAGVIA
+1359 
-1365 GTAVDNAKYYWETHD
+1365 
-1380 GSTHITRASGVDIQN
+1380 IQN
-1395 TREEQYVGGLQYA
+1395 NEI
-1408 VELAAANAAKDGV
+1408 KDI
-1421 QRTVWVAGGTYT
+1421 A
-1433 DYKGFVIRDK
+1433 
-1443 VDVLGGFPNVG
+1443 
-1454 TPGEDDRQPL
+1454 ED
-1464 ISQYIPAKASDEAL
+1464 S
-1478 DKSKYETIIQIQATK
+1478 
-1493 PWIDNNGTPNDNP
+1493 
-1506 AANLPGSTRKPVL
+1506 
-1519 FQPDVCVPT
+1519 
-1528 MSPSGRQSS
+1528 
-1537 YTYWNWVDRVI
+1537 
-1548 FSDYWDGPYLGN
+1548 
-1560 SVSGADENASNTYRY
+1560 
-1575 ELPEGQRNGTYV
+1575 YV
-1587 EYRGAT
+1587 EWVVVVPIPRAGSQ
-1593 WDGFTIRHGFYTDY
+1593 DR
-1607 SANRDG
+1607 G
-1613 GAGVRMFRGVTL
+1613 GAGVYVQGGIIESCIITANSLVKDSHNRTVTEFEYTCGAGVYLNGGTL
-1625 QNCVVADNYINYYQA
+1625 INSLIVKNSATTTGGYNAVMGVAAYISQAGKFYNCTFADN
-1640 TGSACMGAGIYCDG
+1640 TGNVEKAIVPGVWDQTVESSFYNCIFWGNVGYGAGQGQI
-1654 DNSKIV
+1654 DNGEPVFQVGGPGYAINKKMV
-1660 NCYVTGNANNNPNAA
+1660 NCYASIATASHTDYWENDSVTYRVGNTNPTEFANICDKNKP
-1675 GGGMTLMVGVSYNCI
+1675 Y
-1690 VTDNYSQK
+1690 DENYK
-1698 DGGGCFIENAY
+1698 P
-1709 FYNNTV
+1709 
-1715 VNNKAVRLGGG
+1715 VNNS
-1726 IHQWTRTGATM
+1726 TG
-1737 NLILYNTIIY
+1737 
-1747 GNEGAAIT
+1747 
-1755 SDNIAQFNGA
+1755 Q
-1765 YNCYIQSDRALDSK
+1765 
-1779 IVNNAANWNTQ
+1779 
-1790 YGVGNALPSPFETGS
+1790 
-1805 YRLSDGSYCINRG
+1805 YCINK
-1818 TEVLGDGATLPATDV
+1818 GDNKAIEDNNIELDAAGAT
-1833 DFTDRIKD
+1833 RIQY
-1841 CTVDIGAYE
+1841 CTVDKGAYE
-1850 SDNETNLA
+1850 STDAIAITPDDNGV
-1858 YETSNDTTL
+1858 
-1867 TYYVNQN
+1867 YYVTQN
-1874 GAGLRNG
+1874 GAGTSNG
-1881 SSVAHA
+1881 SSVDNAS
-1887 ACAMKLQQILTHAGQ
+1887 CAMELQRVLNAAGER
-1902 TAKDNPTKNVVV
+1902 AKAGLSATV
-1914 KIAGYEGE
+1914 KIAGYEDQGFT
-1922 YGKIFV
+1922 YH
-1928 YNANTL
+1928 ANTL
-1934 SDPNDPQSY
+1934 SDPDDPQSY
-1943 TFKVPYGVTVEG
+1943 TYVIPYGVTVEG
-1955 GYDGLRTD
+1955 GYNGLKTGVAA
-1963 SWTEADRNP
+1963 WTEADRNP
-1972 KKYRTVLSA
+1972 KKYRTILSA
-1981 ICNSATLEQE
+1981 ICNSSSLEQE

-2085 KAEEGAGVYADNDGV
+2085 KAEEGAGVYADAEGANATL
-2100 SEDVR
+2100 R

-2111 TITDNTASSVGG
+2111 TITDNIASEVGG
-2123 GIYME
+2123 GIYLK
-2128 DEAVLTANSVIWGN
+2128 DGAVLTTNSVIWGN

-2153 VGELMIDNVFRD
+2153 VNSTFEDDKFATVVGGTD
-2165 VIGKNEE
+2165 VIS
-2172 GEYIATKFYP
+2172 AFYP
-2182 FNHCYVETYELPSNY
+2182 FNHCYVETYEMPSNY
-2197 ENTSMKSDESLY
+2197 ENTSMVTDETLY
-2209 FAADRTLKAYSELI
+2209 FTADRTLKAYSELV
-2223 KHGTVNQDSLVK
+2223 KHGTDTTNYENLVQ
-2235 VFGVAITDMQ
+2235 VFNVSKKDMQ
-2245 NILRKQ
+2245 GIARKQ
-2251 DGSERIDVG
+2251 SSIGRVDVG
-2260 AYAFD
+2260 AYAFE
-2265 GGLIPLPK
+2265 GGIIPLP
-2273 ESSDPVVKKIFVSQ
+2273 ESESEIVKRIFVSQ
-2287 GSNVAVTGN
+2287 GSNVNLTEGN
-2296 MDDYIGRSFYTSL
+2296 SSDTYIGRSFYTSV
-2309 SWLDDALEYIKKVRK
+2309 SWLDDAIDYIKKVRATYNDVK
-2324 VSGLE
+2324 
-2329 NTPFEIYVAG
+2329 FEIYLAG
-2339 GTYKPSIRRGDAA
+2339 GTYKPSNRRTDAG

-2363 VIPAGVKVYGG
+2363 VIPAGVKIYGG
-2374 FNGTEQFGYN
+2374 FKGDETYGYGIN
-2384 VPNDKIIYTTEES
+2384 SIPA
-2397 GQETTEL
+2397 ETGNIDLTL
-2404 KLANVADG
+2404 VSDDNLNTFLAK
-2412 SSGLIDS
+2412 
-2419 RAYSDLNGNGINE
+2419 REYSDLNGNGVYE

-2549 EGQDVRGGAVYMSG
+2549 EGQDIRGGAVYMSG

-2595 GFNGSVSVSLMNNTI
+2595 GFNGSVTVSLMNNTI
-2610 VRNKAAEASAVYSV
+2610 VRNKAAEASAVYS
-2624 AKTGATGNITNTVM
+2624 TSDGTITNTVM

-2656 ASDIELTGTDN
+2656 ASDVELTGTDN

-2680 RFAQPSSAA
+2680 RFALPSSAA
-2689 GLAANDVASKWNPA
+2689 GMAANDVASKWNPA
-2703 SISVLTDAGDG
+2703 SISVLTDAG
-2714 VEKVNGTVEGA
+2714 NGKLDYNSSDMKLATGA
-2725 YNSWWSGSLAEY
+2725 YKDWWGDVANEDCPETFYTGSSNY
-2737 KDQYME
+2737 NRYM
-2743 NSDKSDYLRYAGPL
+2743 GPKPVL
-2757 DENGKEQDKTIDIGL
+2757 GQTEQAWKKIDIGL
-2772 FEYQYKTVFKNMD
+2772 FEYQYKTQFLSMD
-2785 DIYVDTQ
+2785 TIYVDTQ

-2797 SGKDWGNA
+2797 SGDSWANA
-2805 TSDLRGAIIALSD
+2805 TSDLRGAILALSD
-2818 PAGGSKTDKTVHI
+2818 PDPSVSKITNKTIKV

-2839 QLYVNDIAYQAVLN
+2839 QLYVGGVAYQAVLN
-2853 GTNQLLNSLT
+2853 DENANVTSLT

-2878 PTVFLPSPAKPV
+2878 PTVFLPSTTKPV

-2914 TTGFDAGNSGT
+2914 ITGFDADNSGT
-2925 LNLKNVAFRQNGIG
+2925 LNLKNVSFRQNGTG
-2939 AKVDN
+2939 AN
-2944 TGEGKALF
+2944 IEGDGAALF
-2952 ANTLFADGTIGLKT
+2952 ANALFADGTTGLTT

-2981 TDKAVDGTPELY
+2981 TTAVTGTPAIY
-2993 NTVAWKSGTDVT
+2993 NTVAWNSGEDVT
-3005 TAPEKGNINLRTV
+3005 TDSEKGNINLGTV
-3018 ENDNILKGPNFVDP
+3018 KNDNILDGPNFVDP
-3032 DNANVLLR
+3032 DNENVLLR

-3067 STTDKDLSNNARKTG
+3067 STTDKDLGNNARKTG

-3167 MNDEVAVGS
+3167 MNDEVVDQGLS
-3176 NDVEKAKN
+3176 DDEKAKN

-3199 INGLTVNGAS
+3199 INRLTVNGAS

-3253 LSGAGKAVNVTSPV
+3253 LSGDGKAVNVTSPV
-3267 AVSATN
+3267 LVTA
-3273 KINVVENAQ
+3273 AQ
-3282 PNGYVSDDIWKYQL
+3282 PSNVLDEAPENGYVSDDIWKYQP
-3296 KEDNIAIDNSQNSDI
+3296 KETDLGIDNRNAENVQP
-3311 ADYIA
+3311 YMEM
-3316 LAGHSKD
+3316 AGHEQ
-3323 HSKDLSGS
+3323 DLSGS
-3331 KRVRKI
+3331 KRVRNI

-3353 LSKDDMPTDK
+3353 LTADDMPTNK

-3383 GTKFNVGF
+3383 GTNFNVGF

-3406 IELKNFA
+3406 IGLTNFA
-3413 VERNLD
+3413 VERSLTEDN
-3419 ESNNHWDMCYMP
+3419 SHWDMCYMP
-3431 FAIVKTEGAD
+3431 FSIVKTEGAD

-3460 KAEDGAWV
+3460 KAEDGAWI

-3473 GGKGLLLQSEVD
+3473 GGKGLLLQSEAD

-3562 NTYTSENTAEAN
+3562 DTYTSENTADEKVS
-3574 DGFIEAG
+3574 GSIEAG

-3604 ALSETGTRTR
+3604 ALSEAGTRTR

-3693 MYSIFIPEDCPME
+3693 MYSIFIPEDCPMDE
-3706 DYETVVLEDKTN
+3706 YETVVLEDKAT
-3718 GRMVDLLEGGYD
+3718 GRVVDLLEGGYD

-3750 LAEQGLTRIRIQAM
+3750 LAEQGLNRIRIQAM

>member
-28 TAQAQNRIYVS
+28 TAQAQNIIYVS

-44 DGTSWGTK
+44 DGTSWKAT
-52 TNLTDA
+52 TNLESA
-58 LNKAQAGDE
+58 LAKAQAGDE

-78 ASQLYVAPEYGWTVP
+78 ASQLYVAPENGWTVP

-103 GKETSIDQRKT
+103 GTTETSIDQRKT

-167 DNLNDNSNPTVVDG
+167 DNLNDNSYPTVVDG
-181 LTIVGGHAADFG
+181 LTIVGGHAYDEINPESYVG

-346 PDAPAGNNNINL
+346 PDAPAKNDNINL

-460 NDSNDGQS
+460 SDSNNGQS
-468 WDKAYASVQK
+468 WGTAYKSIQK

-497 AGTYQPTENI
+497 AGTYQPTELI
-507 NGNGTPASFRMY
+507 NGSGTPASFRMY
-519 DGISLYGGFAGSE
+519 DGISLYGGFIGTE
-532 TTKSERARKGENPMP
+532 TTKSERAREKGTMP
-547 WQFTNETILRG
+547 WHFDNVTTLRG

-604 TIEGGQAKNSTAND
+604 TIEGGQAKTSEANN
-618 YDEDKGAGVYLKGAN
+618 YEGDKGAGVYMQGAN

-666 NNSSGTNGGGIYVD
+666 NNSSETNGGGIYVD

-695 QNGGGVYL
+695 LNGGGVYL

-727 NNTSVNNG
+727 NNTSVHNG

-757 ATDNASGNASQT
+757 ATDNAAGDASQT

-796 LYAANPTAEKVQFH
+796 LYALNPTAEKVQFH

-833 AEDNRKPVE
+833 SEENRNSAE

-1128 AAEGAAI
+1128 AVEGAAI
-1135 DARGATLSLMNCVVN
+1135 DARGATLSLINCVVN

-1159 SVINCPNLTLNHV
+1159 SVINCTNLTMNHV
-1172 SVVNNIGAA
+1172 SVVNNIGVA
-1181 PASMGT
+1181 PVEAVASNN
-1187 SSFAAGNTSGNT
+1187 SFAVGNTDGNSHT
-1199 FNYASVG
+1199 FTVDGTQFVNPTKGVG
-1206 AEGYKNFANPTNKQG
+1206 ATLGYN
-1221 ASLGFDTYLGGYSNF
+1221 TYLGGY
-1236 APLTSSAEAGN
+1236 TSFMPTNQCEVV
-1247 LINKASGTPAGLDQD
+1247 NKATVASLLDID
-1262 IAGNERNLGGAPD
+1262 ITGGARSRGGKPD
-1275 LGAYEAALPANGSV
+1275 LGAYEAELP
-1289 IYVTANGAGNMDG
+1289 
-1302 SSWENA
+1302 
-1308 IAGNLI
+1308 
-1314 YDVNKG
+1314 
-1320 KVDGNIPTTDARY
+1320 VDGTVLYVRASDGNDENDGLTW
-1333 IGFYDATAR
+1333 GTAKKTITAALNAVT
-1342 PYGETSG
+1342 ETSKVKEIWV
-1349 ASKLFFEHMG
+1349 A
-1359 EAGVIA
+1359 A
-1365 GTAVDNAKYYWETHD
+1365 GTYNER
-1380 GSTHITRASGVDIQN
+1380 ITLKND
-1395 TREEQYVGGLQYA
+1395 
-1408 VELAAANAAKDGV
+1408 
-1421 QRTVWVAGGTYT
+1421 
-1433 DYKGFVIRDK
+1433 
-1443 VDVLGGFPNVG
+1443 VDVLGGF
-1454 TPGEDDRQPL
+1454 
-1464 ISQYIPAKASDEAL
+1464 AKTGNPDNKLDE
-1478 DKSKYETIIQIQATK
+1478 
-1493 PWIDNNGTPNDNP
+1493 
-1506 AANLPGSTRKPVL
+1506 
-1519 FQPDVCVPT
+1519 
-1528 MSPSGRQSS
+1528 
-1537 YTYWNWVDRVI
+1537 
-1548 FSDYWDGPYLGN
+1548 
-1560 SVSGADENASNTYRY
+1560 
-1575 ELPEGQRNGTYV
+1575 
-1587 EYRGAT
+1587 
-1593 WDGFTIRHGFYTDY
+1593 
-1607 SANRDG
+1607 ANRDISNSNPDFMTIIDG
-1613 GAGVRMFRGVTL
+1613 QNGGRVVTQSGDFTNLTTVEGFIIQNGSMSGSDANNNGAGVKLMSNGKLKNCLV
-1625 QNCVVADNYINYYQA
+1625 QNNTHTNTYASWRDDPKYIGGGGISMS
-1640 TGSACMGAGIYCDG
+1640 TGSIVDGCIIKGNKENKENNDRYTCGAGIHMNGGTLINSIVIDNVATSSSGSGWLDWGSNILGAAVFVQNASTFYNCTFAYNYGNTNGKSAVVGGVWD
-1654 DNSKIV
+1654 DSKNSKF
-1660 NCYVTGNANNNPNAA
+1660 
-1675 GGGMTLMVGVSYNCI
+1675 YNCI
-1690 VTDNYSQK
+1690 FWGNAGNGTGGENTIQVGGPGYSDGGTEAAANKNLINCYASIAESSQTTAELWGNPDATFQMNIGSSDYNQMISKARANQPFDDNYK
-1698 DGGGCFIENAY
+1698 LLKNETGLHCINKGENSY
-1709 FYNNTV
+1709 VEENNIDLD
-1715 VNNKAVRLGGG
+1715 AA
-1726 IHQWTRTGATM
+1726 GATR
-1737 NLILYNTIIY
+1737 
-1747 GNEGAAIT
+1747 
-1755 SDNIAQFNGA
+1755 
-1765 YNCYIQSDRALDSK
+1765 IQ
-1779 IVNNAANWNTQ
+1779 
-1790 YGVGNALPSPFETGS
+1790 Y
-1805 YRLSDGSYCINRG
+1805 
-1818 TEVLGDGATLPATDV
+1818 
-1833 DFTDRIKD
+1833 
-1841 CTVDIGAYE
+1841 CTVDKGAYE
-1850 SDNETNLA
+1850 STNAITITPDDNGV
-1858 YETSNDTTL
+1858 
-1867 TYYVNQN
+1867 YYVTQG
-1874 GAGLRNG
+1874 GAGTSNG
-1881 SSVAHA
+1881 SSVDNAS
-1887 ACAMKLQQILTHAGQ
+1887 CAMELQRVLNAAGDRVKEGK
-1902 TAKDNPTKNVVV
+1902 TATV
-1914 KIAGYEGE
+1914 KIAGYEDQGFT
-1922 YGKIFV
+1922 YH
-1928 YNANTL
+1928 ANTL
-1934 SDPNDPQSY
+1934 SDSDDPQSY
-1943 TFKVPYGVTVEG
+1943 TYVIPYGVTVEG
-1955 GYDGLRTD
+1955 GYNGLKTGVAA
-1963 SWTEADRNP
+1963 WTEEDRNP
-1972 KKYRTVLSA
+1972 KKYRTILSA
-1981 ICNSATLEQE
+1981 ICNSSSLEQE

-2004 SDWNDELVGDKTT
+2004 KEGWNGAENGTT

-2142 TAPSDKNVSGV
+2142 TAPSDKNISGV
-2153 VGELMIDNVFRD
+2153 VSEPFGDTKFTQVVGEGAIPN
-2165 VIGKNEE
+2165 
-2172 GEYIATKFYP
+2172 FYP

-2223 KHGTVNQDSLVK
+2223 KHGTVNQDKLVE
-2235 VFGVAITDMQ
+2235 VFGVATTDMQ

-2260 AYAFD
+2260 AYAFN

-2273 ESSDPVVKKIFVSQ
+2273 TKDDPVVTKIFVSQ

-2309 SWLDDALEYIKKVRK
+2309 SWLDDALEYIKNVRNVEELK
-2324 VSGLE
+2324 
-2329 NTPFEIYVAG
+2329 NTEFEIYLAG

-2363 VIPAGVKVYGG
+2363 VIPAGVKIYGG
-2374 FNGTEQFGYN
+2374 FNGTETYGN
-2384 VPNDKIIYTTEES
+2384 GITSLPLSGTETIDLVDIKDNTS
-2397 GQETTEL
+2397 L
-2404 KLANVADG
+2404 LLATR
-2412 SSGLIDS
+2412 S
-2419 RAYSDLNGNGINE
+2419 YSDLNGNSINE

-2595 GFNGSVSVSLMNNTI
+2595 NFKGRVSVSLMNNTM
-2610 VRNKAAEASAVYSV
+2610 VRNKAAEASAVYS
-2624 AKTGATGNITNTVM
+2624 TSDGTITNTVM
-2638 WGGEG
+2638 WGGDE
-2643 TGVVSTGLTVNNS
+2643 TGETKGAVSAGLAISYS
-2656 ASDIELTGTDN
+2656 ASDSDLPSTVESENANN
-2667 VKLSAS
+2667 VKLNTS

-2680 RFAQPSSAA
+2680 RFALPSSAA
-2689 GLAANDVASKWNPA
+2689 GVAANDVASKWNPA
-2703 SISVLTDAGDG
+2703 SISVLTDAG
-2714 VEKVNGTVEGA
+2714 NGQLDYNSSEMEQATGA
-2725 YNSWWSGSLAEY
+2725 YIDWVAKNMSDDPTFYMGSIGY
-2737 KDQYME
+2737 NRYM
-2743 NSDKSDYLRYAGPL
+2743 GPKPV
-2757 DENGKEQDKTIDIGL
+2757 GQDVQPKTIDIGL
-2772 FEYQYKTVFKNMD
+2772 FEYQYKTQFLTMD
-2785 DIYVDTQ
+2785 EIYVDTQ

-2797 SGKDWGNA
+2797 SGDSWANA

-2818 PAGGSKTDKTVHI
+2818 PKGGSKTDKTVHI

-2839 QLYVNDIAYQAVLN
+2839 QLYVGDVAYQANLN
-2853 GTNQLLNSLT
+2853 GGNADVTSLT

-2890 ETMFYANTNGKTLNI
+2890 KTMFYAQTNGKKLTI
-2905 EGVTFQGAK
+2905 EGITFQNAE
-2914 TTGFDAGNSGT
+2914 TAGFDANNSGT
-2925 LNLKNVAFRQNGIG
+2925 LNLKNVAFRQNGTG
-2939 AKVDN
+2939 AN
-2944 TGEGKALF
+2944 IRGNGATLF
-2952 ANTLFADGTIGLKT
+2952 ANALFADGTTGLTT

-2981 TDKAVDGTPELY
+2981 TTAVTGTPAIY
-2993 NTVAWKSGTDVT
+2993 NTVAWNSGEDVT
-3005 TAPEKGNINLRTV
+3005 TDSEKGNINLGTV
-3018 ENDNILKGPNFVDP
+3018 KNDNILDGPNFVDP
-3032 DNANVLLR
+3032 DNENVLLR

-3067 STTDKDLSNNARKTG
+3067 STTDKDLGNNARKTG

-3167 MNDEVAVGS
+3167 MNDEVVDQGLS
-3176 NDVEKAKN
+3176 DDEKAKN

-3237 TVETNGIVYN
+3237 TVGTNGIVYN
-3247 SFVRGT
+3247 SFVRGN

-3267 AVSATN
+3267 AVTA
-3273 KINVVENAQ
+3273 AQ
-3282 PNGYVSDDIWKYQL
+3282 PSNVLDEAPENGYVNADIWKYQP
-3296 KEDNIAIDNSQNSDI
+3296 KETDLGIDNRNAENVQP
-3311 ADYIA
+3311 YMEM
-3316 LAGHSKD
+3316 AGHEQ
-3323 HSKDLSGS
+3323 DLSGS
-3331 KRVRKI
+3331 KRVRNI

-3353 LSKDDMPTDK
+3353 LTADDMPTNK

-3377 EGLYPN
+3377 AGLYPD
-3383 GTKFNVGF
+3383 GTNFNVGF
-3391 LLLEHGAGLRSNGNA
+3391 LLLEHGAGLRSNGNV
-3406 IELKNFA
+3406 IKLTNFA

-3419 ESNNHWDMCYMP
+3419 ESNSHWDMCYMP
-3431 FAIVKTEGAD
+3431 FDIISAEGTD
-3441 GVSVKTY
+3441 GVAVKTY
-3448 DGARRAAYDYQF
+3448 NGEKRAAYNYQF
-3460 KAEDGAWV
+3460 SATDGAWDD
-3468 NTDLQ
+3468 TGLQ
-3473 GGKGLLLQSEVD
+3473 GGKGLLLQSTAD
-3485 ATVRMYGEEYTEAAG
+3485 AKVRMYGNSYTEVAG

-3511 NMEPW
+3511 NMQPW
-3516 DNSNSGT
+3516 NSENSGT

-3562 NTYTSENTAEAN
+3562 DTYASVNTSETS
-3574 DGFIEAG
+3574 GSIEAG

-3604 ALSETGTRTR
+3604 VLSEAGTRTR

-3662 YLERGGK
+3662 YLERDGK

-3693 MYSIFIPEDCPME
+3693 MYSIFIPEDCPMDE
-3706 DYETVVLEDKTN
+3706 YETVVLEDKTN

>member
-39 PDGTG
+39 PQGGG
-44 DGTSWGTK
+44 DGSSWDATIKLG
-52 TNLTDA
+52 DA
-58 LNKAQAGDE
+58 LAKAQAGDE

-78 ASQLYVAPEYGWTVP
+78 ASQLYVAPENGWTVP

-346 PDAPAGNNNINL
+346 PDAPAENNNINL

-390 YPLWSWKLREGSYLI
+390 YPLWSRKLREGSYLI

-422 VIGTDLNGTARI
+422 VIGTDLNETARI

-455 VKTDG
+455 VKTNG
-460 NDSNDGQS
+460 SDSNDGQS
-468 WDKAYASVQK
+468 WETAYASVQK

-789 INGRKVQ
+789 IKERKVQ

-833 AEDNRKPVE
+833 SEENQNSTE
-842 GVVDPGFESGYPI
+842 GVVDPGFTKGFP
-855 EQKENEND
+855 ENV
-863 PEKLISGVIGSW
+863 GVQGGTS
-875 KDITYFWQPI
+875 DITYFWQPI

-922 VGAYRVEKTDI
+922 VGAYRVEKTGIVPEDGG
-933 TPAVVKEGQKN
+933 TY
-944 NLRIYVDV
+944 LRIYVDV

-959 DGSSWEYAYRSLNEA
+959 DGSSWDKGYRSLNEA
-974 IDYMSKLTNTD
+974 IDYMAGLT
-985 KITYNDTEYNVSD
+985 SD
-998 LELQIYVMEGDA
+998 EVGNKELQIYVMEGDV
-1010 WPRYTSVNLDPK
+1010 WPRYASVNLDPK

-1033 GKKLTIKGGYSR
+1033 GKKLIIKGGYSR
-1045 DNHDTWAPLTY
+1045 ASQGKWAPLTY

-1071 GLYHCITVENNAIV
+1071 GLYHCITVEKGAIV

-1128 AAEGAAI
+1128 AVEGAAI
-1135 DARGATLSLMNCVVN
+1135 DARGATLSLINCVVN

-1159 SVINCPNLTLNHV
+1159 SVINCPNPNLTMNHV

-1181 PASMGT
+1181 PAGMGIDNN
-1187 SSFAAGNTSGNT
+1187 SFAAGNADSKEENANT
-1199 FNYASVG
+1199 DNRNNTLLNGKIIEVNST
-1206 AEGYKNFANPTNKQG
+1206 NFVNPTNKRG
-1221 ASLGFDTYLGGYSNF
+1221 ASLGFDTYLGGYTSFMPTN
-1236 APLTSSAEAGN
+1236 ACPVVNQGEKSSGLT
-1247 LINKASGTPAGLDQD
+1247 ID
-1262 IAGNERNLGGAPD
+1262 ITGVEGSRSRGGAPD
-1275 LGAYEAALPANGSV
+1275 LGAYEAELPVDGTV
-1289 IYVTANGAGNMDG
+1289 IYVRQGGTGDKSG
-1302 SSWENA
+1302 SSWNNACATIGAALAKAKENNA
-1308 IAGNLI
+1308 VQEIWVSAGEYTENLDMI
-1314 YDVNKG
+1314 EGVN
-1320 KVDGNIPTTDARY
+1320 
-1333 IGFYDATAR
+1333 
-1342 PYGETSG
+1342 
-1349 ASKLFFEHMG
+1349 
-1359 EAGVIA
+1359 
-1365 GTAVDNAKYYWETHD
+1365 
-1380 GSTHITRASGVDIQN
+1380 
-1395 TREEQYVGGLQYA
+1395 
-1408 VELAAANAAKDGV
+1408 
-1421 QRTVWVAGGTYT
+1421 
-1433 DYKGFVIRDK
+1433 
-1443 VDVLGGFPNVG
+1443 VLGGFAATGNPTNKIDGINRDISNKKDGFKTTIQGSDSYKFIITEAQNQNPATYSKNKRVLTQSKDFGNSTMWEGFIITGGQTGLAEYGAGVKLMKNGHLKNCRVEGNKFYECGRIEHQVRKKTDLVGIPYWSSEGDLISHDETNMTGGGGVYCIGGTIENCQLINNKLDGFRFNEFRDNGTNVG
-1454 TPGEDDRQPL
+1454 SNRYVSSGSIYGKGAGL
-1464 ISQYIPAKASDEAL
+1464 SISGGS
-1478 DKSKYETIIQIQATK
+1478 II
-1493 PWIDNNGTPNDNP
+1493 N
-1506 AANLPGSTRKPVL
+1506 
-1519 FQPDVCVPT
+1519 CVIAQNVAGYDPI
-1528 MSPSGRQSS
+1528 MEEEP
-1537 YTYWNWVDRVI
+1537 
-1548 FSDYWDGPYLGN
+1548 
-1560 SVSGADENASNTYRY
+1560 
-1575 ELPEGQRNGTYV
+1575 
-1587 EYRGAT
+1587 
-1593 WDGFTIRHGFYTDY
+1593 
-1607 SANRDG
+1607 DG
-1613 GAGVRMFRGVTL
+1613 GALTNILGAAAFVQSQSNFYSSTIVENTGGWSGKNRPIIPGVWDESLASG
-1625 QNCVVADNYINYYQA
+1625 D
-1640 TGSACMGAGIYCDG
+1640 GSYF
-1654 DNSKIV
+1654 
-1660 NCYVTGNANNNPNAA
+1660 
-1675 GGGMTLMVGVSYNCI
+1675 YNCI
-1690 VTDNYSQK
+1690 IIGNY
-1698 DGGGCFIENAY
+1698 G
-1709 FYNNTV
+1709 
-1715 VNNKAVRLGGG
+1715 
-1726 IHQWTRTGATM
+1726 
-1737 NLILYNTIIY
+1737 Y
-1747 GNEGAAIT
+1747 GNTNENFMQIGKGLNQVPKNLMYSYFSLVHFSEPGGEDKPKQTPAA
-1755 SDNIAQFNGA
+1755 A
-1765 YNCYIQSDRALDSK
+1765 ALEDSK
-1779 IVNNAANWNTQ
+1779 HNVYTDFGSFATKNVEGYKYA
-1790 YGVGNALPSPFETGS
+1790 YDALNLLTGDFELNIQNGTHPCLNTGS
-1805 YRLSDGSYCINRG
+1805 ETYLSNKTQNIHIVQDANGY
-1818 TEVLGDGATLPATDV
+1818 
-1833 DFTDRIKD
+1833 DRIQD
-1841 CTVDIGAYE
+1841 CAVDMGAYE
-1850 SDNETNLA
+1850 SANESNLA
-1858 YETSNDTTL
+1858 YETSDGNTL
-1867 TYYVNQN
+1867 TYYVNEN

-1881 SSVAHA
+1881 SSVANA

-1902 TAKDNPTKNVVV
+1902 TAKDNPAKNVVV
-1914 KIAGYEGE
+1914 KISGYENGAFK
-1922 YGKIFV
+1922 YR
-1928 YNANTL
+1928 ANTL
-1934 SDPNDPQSY
+1934 SDPKDPQSY
-1943 TFKVPYGVTVEG
+1943 TFAVPYGIIVEG
-1955 GYDGLRTD
+1955 GYSEDFKERI
-1963 SWTEADRNP
+1963 P
-1972 KKYRTVLSA
+1972 KTYQTILSA
-1981 ICNSATLEQE
+1981 LAQGDGQDI
-1991 VNGYHTVTFGEKP
+1991 NGYHTVTFGEKP
-2004 SDWNDELVGDKTT
+2004 SDWNNDLGDKIT

-2085 KAEEGAGVYADNDGV
+2085 KAEEGAGVYADAEGANATL
-2100 SEDVR
+2100 R

-2273 ESSDPVVKKIFVSQ
+2273 ESGDPVVKKIFVSQ
-2287 GSNVAVTGN
+2287 GSNVAVTGKV
-2296 MDDYIGRSFYTSL
+2296 DDYIGRSFYTSL
-2309 SWLDDALEYIKKVRK
+2309 SWLDDALEYIKKVRAVK
-2324 VSGLE
+2324 DLG
-2329 NTPFEIYVAG
+2329 NTEFEIYLAG

-2363 VIPAGVKVYGG
+2363 VIPAGVKIYGG

-2384 VPNDKIIYTTEES
+2384 VPDNEIKFMDE
-2397 GQETTEL
+2397 
-2404 KLANVADG
+2404 G
-2412 SSGLIDS
+2412 SEKTIPLTNLDTDASGLIDS

-2610 VRNKAAEASAVYSV
+2610 VRNKAAEASAIYSV

-2689 GLAANDVASKWNPA
+2689 GVAANDVASKWNPA

-2714 VEKVNGTVEGA
+2714 QLDYNISDMKLATGA
-2725 YNSWWSGSLAEY
+2725 YKDWWGDVANEDCSETFYTGSSNY
-2737 KDQYME
+2737 NRYM
-2743 NSDKSDYLRYAGPL
+2743 GPKPVL
-2757 DENGKEQDKTIDIGL
+2757 GQTEQVWKIIDIGL
-2772 FEYQYKTVFKNMD
+2772 FEYQYKTQFLSMD
-2785 DIYVDTQ
+2785 TIYVDTQ

-2797 SGKDWGNA
+2797 SGDSWANA
-2805 TSDLRGAIIALSD
+2805 TSDLRGAILALSNPD
-2818 PAGGSKTDKTVHI
+2818 PSVSKITNKTIKV

-2839 QLYVNDIAYQAVLN
+2839 QLYVNKIAYQAVLN
-2853 GTNQLLNSLT
+2853 GENANVTSLT

-2878 PTVFLPSPAKPV
+2878 PTVFLPSTTKPV

-2914 TTGFDAGNSGT
+2914 ITGFDADNSGT
-2925 LNLKNVAFRQNGIG
+2925 LNLKNVAFRQNGTG
-2939 AKVDN
+2939 AHIKGN
-2944 TGEGKALF
+2944 GATLF
-2952 ANTLFADGTIGLKT
+2952 ANALFADGTTGLKT
-2966 TGSNVT
+2966 IESNVT

-2981 TDKAVDGTPELY
+2981 TDKAVDGTPKIY
-2993 NTVAWKSGTDVT
+2993 NTVAWKSGTGVT
-3005 TAPEKGNINLRTV
+3005 SDAANGNIDLGTF
-3018 ENDNILKGPNFVDP
+3018 ENDNILEGPNFVDP
-3032 DNANVLLR
+3032 DNENVLLR

-3067 STTDKDLSNNARKTG
+3067 STTDKDLGNNARKTG

-3167 MNDEVAVGS
+3167 MNDEVAAGS

-3253 LSGAGKAVNVTSPV
+3253 LSGDGKAVNVTSPV
-3267 AVSATN
+3267 LVTA
-3273 KINVVENAQ
+3273 AQ
-3282 PNGYVSDDIWKYQL
+3282 PSNVLDEAPENGYVSDDIWKYQP
-3296 KEDNIAIDNSQNSDI
+3296 KETDLGIDNRNAENVQP
-3311 ADYIA
+3311 YMEM
-3316 LAGHSKD
+3316 AGHEQ
-3323 HSKDLSGS
+3323 DLSGS
-3331 KRVRKI
+3331 KRVRNI

-3353 LSKDDMPTDK
+3353 LTADDMPTNK

-3383 GTKFNVGF
+3383 GTNFNVGF

-3406 IELKNFA
+3406 IKLTNFA
-3413 VERNLD
+3413 VERSLTAD
-3419 ESNNHWDMCYMP
+3419 NNHWDMCYMP
-3431 FAIVKTEGAD
+3431 FDIDITRSTVNGSTGLTLIT
-3441 GVSVKTY
+3441 VQTY

-3460 KAEDGAWV
+3460 KAEDGAWID
-3468 NTDLQ
+3468 TDLQ
-3473 GGKGLLLQSEVD
+3473 GGKGLLLQSTDD
-3485 ATVRMYGEEYTEAAG
+3485 AKVRMYGNSYTEAAG
-3500 QSGQVR
+3500 QSGQVQ

-3511 NMEPW
+3511 NMQPW
-3516 DNSNSGT
+3516 NSENSGT

-3562 NTYTSENTAEAN
+3562 DTYASVNTSETS
-3574 DGFIEAG
+3574 GSIEAG

-3589 TLQTNEVFNVNQRTS
+3589 TLQTVEEFNVNQRTS

-3693 MYSIFIPEDCPME
+3693 MYSIFIPEDCPMDE
-3706 DYETVVLEDKTN
+3706 YETVVLEDKTN

>member
-1 MLYSTLS
+1 MLYSILS

-44 DGTSWGTK
+44 DGSSWNAT
-52 TNLTDA
+52 TNLASA
-58 LNKAQAGDE
+58 LAKAQAGDE

-78 ASQLYVAPEYGWTVP
+78 AKTQLYVAPKNGWTVP
-93 SGVKIFGGFE
+93 SGVKIYGGFE
-103 GKETSIDQRKT
+103 GTTETNINQRKT

-119 QMTFRSVLSGDI
+119 QMKYRSVLSGDRGVLTDI
-131 NKDDKIDPNNSIF
+131 ATDDDVIDPNYSIF

-161 AFRDEA
+161 VNNTNGNNNF
-167 DNLNDNSNPTVVDG
+167 NPTVLDG
-181 LTIVGGHAADFG
+181 LTIAGGNAEDFG
-193 GGIYVKG
+193 GGIYVNGG
-200 DANTPDN
+200 DA
-207 SVPYS
+207 SAPYS
-212 IDRCY
+212 INRCY
-217 LLNNYGYKGGAIYV
+217 LLNNYAPKGGAIYV
-231 DASVK
+231 ADNVFVK
-236 KVATQSLINQCVVY
+236 DSYSTTQSHINQCVVY

-259 KENLGGGIYIDGAG
+259 KENLGGGIYVAGEG

-287 VVLSTDA
+287 VVLSPDA

-303 NTGAGVDMTASPSDE
+303 NTGAGVDMAASPSDE
-318 NAHVYNSVIWG
+318 EAHVYNSVIWG
-329 NSFVAAANWPVF
+329 NSFVYEKIMPVF
-341 SYSAY
+341 NYSAY
-346 PDAPAGNNNINL
+346 PDAPEKDGKGNINL
-358 SKNNQGDTTSP
+358 SKNNQGDEKSP

-405 DKGNNDAYNTY
+405 DRGNKNFYNVL
-416 AKGYNG
+416 AGN
-422 VIGTDLNGTARI
+422 ILTDLGGSTRF
-434 VGNID
+434 VGEID
-439 INAYEFE
+439 INAYEFN
-446 TVPASRIRY
+446 TVPAARIRY
-455 VKTDG
+455 VKTEEKG
-460 NDSNDGQS
+460 GSDSNNGQS
-468 WDKAYASVQK
+468 WETAYASVQK

-519 DGISLYGGFAGSE
+519 DGISLYGGFAGTE
-532 TTKSERARKGENPMP
+532 TKKSERARENGTMP
-547 WQFTNETILRG
+547 WHFDNVTILRG
-558 STYNGTNTWNS
+558 STYDGKNTWNP

-604 TIEGGQAKNSTAND
+604 TIEGGQAKTSEANN
-618 YDEDKGAGVYLKGAN
+618 YEGDKGAGVYMQGAN

-654 LKDGRVQGCLVY
+654 QKGGRVQGCLVY
-666 NNSSGTNGGGIYVD
+666 NNSSETNGGGIYVD

-695 QNGGGVYL
+695 KNGGGVYL
-703 DNNGEWEDGMM
+703 DNNRPQSDGMM

-796 LYAANPTAEKVQFH
+796 LYAANPTAENVQFH
-810 YSAVANMNNIV
+810 YSAVSNMNNIV

-833 AEDNRKPVE
+833 SEENRNSAE
-842 GVVDPGFESGYPI
+842 GVVDPGFVD
-855 EQKENEND
+855 NEDNVL
-863 PEKLISGVIGSW
+863 PKTVGVQGETS
-875 KDITYFWQPI
+875 DITYFWQPI

-922 VGAYRVEKTDI
+922 VGAYRVEKTQIEPEKTDSYI
-933 TPAVVKEGQKN
+933 
-944 NLRIYVDV
+944 RIYVDV
-952 ECTEPAH
+952 ESTDPDAN
-959 DGSSWEYAYRSLNEA
+959 GSSWSMAYRSLNEA
-974 IDYMSKLTNTD
+974 IDYMAGLTSD
-985 KITYNDTEYNVSD
+985 KVGNK
-998 LELQIYVMEGDA
+998 ELQIYVMEGDA
-1010 WPRYTSVNLDPK
+1010 WPRYASVNLDPK

-1033 GKKLTIKGGYSR
+1033 GKDKKLIIKGGYSR
-1045 DNHDTWAPLTY
+1045 DNHGTWAPLTY

-1159 SVINCPNLTLNHV
+1159 LVINCPNLTLNHV
-1172 SVVNNIGAA
+1172 SVVNNVGAA

-1199 FNYASVG
+1199 FEYASVG

-1365 GTAVDNAKYYWETHD
+1365 GTAVDNVDYKIQTMAVGQWDNRKETH
-1380 GSTHITRASGVDIQN
+1380 ISGANNIKISNNRQE
-1395 TREEQYVGGLQYA
+1395 RYVGGLQYA
-1408 VELAAANAAKDGV
+1408 VELAATNAAQDGV

-1464 ISQYIPAKASDEAL
+1464 ISQYIPAKASDVDL
-1478 DKSKYETIIQIQATK
+1478 DKTKYETIIQIQETK
-1493 PWIDNNGTPNDNP
+1493 PWTYNSNGNP
-1506 AANLPGSTRKPVL
+1506 GANPDAKLPAQTRKPVL
-1519 FQPDVCVPT
+1519 FQPDVCLPT
-1528 MSPSGRQSS
+1528 KSPSGRESS
-1537 YTYWNWVDRVI
+1537 YTYYKIRYRWTGNDHWNGQE
-1548 FSDYWDGPYLGN
+1548 YGN
-1560 SVSGADENASNTYRY
+1560 SVPGADETASNTYRY
-1575 ELPEGQRNGTYV
+1575 GLPEGEQNGKYV

-1607 SANRDG
+1607 KANRDG

-1625 QNCVVADNYINYYQA
+1625 QNCVVTDNYINA
-1640 TGSACMGAGIYCDG
+1640 HNNAGRGSGIYCDG
-1654 DNSKIV
+1654 SNSKVV
-1660 NCYVTGNANNNPNAA
+1660 NCFVLNNANNSDESY
-1675 GGGMTLMVGVSYNCI
+1675 GGGMYLILGTSYNTM
-1690 VTDNYSQK
+1690 VANNYAK
-1698 DGGGCFIENAY
+1698 TNGGGIFIEDAM

-1715 VNNKAVRLGGG
+1715 AFNKSNGTGGL
-1726 IHQWTRTGATM
+1726 HQWTASSGTKTT
-1737 NLILYNTIIY
+1737 LKLYNTVFY
-1747 GNEGAAIT
+1747 GNSNRAI
-1755 SDNIAQFNGA
+1755 DVLKDDKGNFNFNGA
-1765 YNCYIQSDRALDSK
+1765 WNCYVQTNSSLDGAVQAK
-1779 IVNNAANWNTQ
+1779 IHDSQIGTGLA
-1790 YGVGNALPSPFETGS
+1790 SPFESANAQTDNNF
-1805 YRLSDGSYCINRG
+1805 RLNATTWCLNNGAED
-1818 TEVLGDGATLPATDV
+1818 LGNDYQGKPVELPYTDV

-1841 CTVDIGAYE
+1841 CTVDLGAYE
-1850 SDNETNLA
+1850 RSNEENVKC
-1858 YETSNDTTL
+1858 DDKGF
-1867 TYYVNQN
+1867 YYVTE
-1874 GAGLRNG
+1874 NG
-1881 SSVAHA
+1881 SGTSDGSSLQNA
-1887 ACAMKLQQILTHAGQ
+1887 ACAMKLQEVLNAAGER
-1902 TAKDNPTKNVVV
+1902 AKTGLSAIV

-1922 YGKIFV
+1922 FGKIFV

-1955 GYDGLRTD
+1955 GYDGLKTD

-2017 IIDGLYLID
+2017 IIDGLYLIY

-2063 IQGGAL
+2063 IQGGGL

-2085 KAEEGAGVYADNDGV
+2085 KAEEGAGVYAGNSGA
-2100 SEDVR
+2100 SKILR

-2111 TITDNTASSVGG
+2111 TITDNTASEVGG
-2123 GIYME
+2123 GVYLE
-2128 DEAVLTANSVIWGN
+2128 DGAVLTTNSVIWGN

-2153 VGELMIDNVFRD
+2153 VNSTFEDDKFATVVGGTD
-2165 VIGKNEE
+2165 VIP
-2172 GEYIATKFYP
+2172 AFYP
-2182 FNHCYVETYELPSNY
+2182 FNHCYVETYEMPSNY
-2197 ENTSMKSDESLY
+2197 ENTSMVTDETLY
-2209 FAADRTLKAYSELI
+2209 FTADRTLKAYSELV
-2223 KHGTVNQDSLVK
+2223 KHGTDTTNYKNLVQ
-2235 VFGVAITDMQ
+2235 VFNVSKKDMQ
-2245 NILRKQ
+2245 GIARKQ
-2251 DGSERIDVG
+2251 SGIGRVDVG
-2260 AYAFD
+2260 AYAFE
-2265 GGLIPLPK
+2265 GGIIPLPK
-2273 ESSDPVVKKIFVSQ
+2273 SESDIVKRIFVSQ
-2287 GSNVAVTGN
+2287 GSNVNLTKGN
-2296 MDDYIGRSFYTSL
+2296 SADTYIGRSFYTSV
-2309 SWLDDALEYIKKVRK
+2309 SWLDDAIDYIKKVRATYK
-2324 VSGLE
+2324 NVE
-2329 NTPFEIYVAG
+2329 FEIYLAG
-2339 GTYKPSIRRGDAA
+2339 GTYKPSNRRTDAG

-2363 VIPAGVKVYGG
+2363 VIPAGVKIYGG
-2374 FNGTEQFGYN
+2374 FKGDETYGYGIN
-2384 VPNDKIIYTTEES
+2384 SIPA
-2397 GQETTEL
+2397 ETGDIGLTPVSDDNL
-2404 KLANVADG
+2404 KTFLAE
-2412 SSGLIDS
+2412 
-2419 RAYSDLNGNGINE
+2419 RKYSDLNGNGINE

-2478 TWNVMSPTLNE
+2478 TADYTTESESQN
-2489 DEVGRGGALYTN
+2489 EVGRGGALYTN
-2501 GVDYILKGCRV
+2501 GVDYTLKGCRV
-2512 MNSKAVRGGAIY
+2512 MNSKAMRGGAIY

-2532 IGSVIA
+2532 IGSVIG
-2538 GNGTVENAETS
+2538 GNATKEI

-2563 YNKDIALKAINTL
+2563 FSKNIALNAINTL
-2576 WANNET
+2576 WTNNET
-2582 TGKGGAIATSNDR
+2582 SGVGGAIATSNDKTN
-2595 GFNGSVSVSLMNNTI
+2595 FTGSVSVSLMNNTI

-2638 WGGEG
+2638 WGGDE
-2643 TGVVSTGLTVNNS
+2643 TGETKGAVSAGLAISYS
-2656 ASDIELTGTDN
+2656 ASDSDLPSTVESENANN
-2667 VKLSAS
+2667 VKLNTS

-2680 RFAQPSSAA
+2680 RFALPSSAA
-2689 GLAANDVASKWNPA
+2689 GVAANDVASKWNPA
-2703 SISVLTDAGDG
+2703 SISVLTDAG
-2714 VEKVNGTVEGA
+2714 NGQLDYNSSDMKLATGA
-2725 YNSWWSGSLAEY
+2725 Y
-2737 KDQYME
+2737 KDWV
-2743 NSDKSDYLRYAGPL
+2743 
-2757 DENGKEQDKTIDIGL
+2757 DENMSDDPTFYMGSTGYNRYMGPKPVGQDVQPKTIDIGL
-2772 FEYQYKTVFKNMD
+2772 FEYQYKTQFLTMD
-2785 DIYVDTQ
+2785 EIYVDTQ

-2797 SGKDWGNA
+2797 SGDSWANA

-2818 PAGGSKTDKTVHI
+2818 PDGGSKTDKSIYI

-2853 GTNQLLNSLT
+2853 GNKETLTSLT
-2863 IKGSYAENGQQDFSQ
+2863 IRGSYAENGQQDFSQ
-2878 PTVFLPSPAKPV
+2878 PTVFLPSTAKPV
-2890 ETMFYANTNGKTLNI
+2890 KTMFYAQTNGKKLTI
-2905 EGVTFQGAK
+2905 EGITFQNAGTA
-2914 TTGFDAGNSGT
+2914 GFDANNSGT
-2925 LNLKNVAFRQNGIG
+2925 LNLKNVAFRQNGTG
-2939 AKVDN
+2939 AN
-2944 TGEGKALF
+2944 IEGDGATLF
-2952 ANTLFADGTIGLKT
+2952 ANALFADGTTGLST
-2966 TGSNVT
+2966 TSGNNVK

-2981 TDKAVDGTPELY
+2981 KTAVTGTPAIY
-2993 NTVAWKSGTDVT
+2993 NTVAWKSGDDITTD
-3005 TAPEKGNINLRTV
+3005 PEKGNINLRIV
-3018 ENDNILKGPNFVDP
+3018 DNGDILSGPNFVDP
-3032 DNANVLLR
+3032 DNGNVLLR

-3054 VESHYNTALGDGA
+3054 VESHYNKALGDDA
-3067 STTDKDLSNNARKTG
+3067 STTDKDLGNNARKTG

-3095 LQQIVYVKYN
+3095 LQQIVYVKSN

-3134 NKNNGQNGYVF
+3134 NKNNEQNGYVF
-3145 VHRDANA
+3145 VHRDANV

-3167 MNDEVAVGS
+3167 MNDEVVDQELS
-3176 NDVEKAKN
+3176 DDEKAKN
-3184 LINARSSVLANTMST
+3184 LINARTSVLADKMST
-3199 INGLTVNGAS
+3199 INGLTLAGES
-3209 SVIDGFKAQGTVT
+3209 SVIDGFAVTGTVD
-3222 VTDGMLSTSVVEGDA
+3222 VNGGMLSTSVVNGDA
-3237 TVETNGIVYN
+3237 TVGADGVVYN
-3247 SFVRGT
+3247 SYVSGT

-3267 AVSATN
+3267 AVSTTS

-3282 PNGYVSDDIWKYQL
+3282 PNGYVDTDIWKYQL

-3311 ADYIA
+3311 ADYIT
-3316 LAGHSKD
+3316 LAG

-3331 KRVRKI
+3331 KRVRNI

-3347 ITTNTT
+3347 ITTNTP
-3353 LSKDDMPTDK
+3353 LGADDMPTNK

-3377 EGLYPN
+3377 AGLYPD

-3406 IELKNFA
+3406 IKLTNFA
-3413 VERNLD
+3413 VERSLD
-3419 ESNNHWDMCYMP
+3419 ESNNRWDMCYMP
-3431 FAIVKTEGAD
+3431 FTIVKTEGAG

-3448 DGARRAAYDYQF
+3448 DGAARAAYDYQF
-3460 KAEDGAWV
+3460 KAEDGAWID
-3468 NTDLQ
+3468 TDLQ
-3473 GGKGLLLQSEVD
+3473 GGKGLLLQSEAD
-3485 ATVRMYGEEYTEAAG
+3485 ATLRMYGEEYTEEAG
-3500 QSGQVR
+3500 QSKQVQ
-3506 LAKYN
+3506 LARYN
-3511 NMEPW
+3511 NMQPW
-3516 DNSNSGT
+3516 DSNNSGT
-3523 SQKFTHLEN
+3523 SLKFTHLEN

-3562 NTYTSENTAEAN
+3562 NTYTSENTADEKVS
-3574 DGFIEAG
+3574 GSIEAG

-3589 TLQTNEVFNVNQRTS
+3589 TLKDVENFYVKQPTSEVSGQS
-3604 ALSETGTRTR
+3604 TRTR

-3687 LAPESG
+3687 LVPETG
-3693 MYSIFIPEDCPME
+3693 LYTVYIPEDCPMD